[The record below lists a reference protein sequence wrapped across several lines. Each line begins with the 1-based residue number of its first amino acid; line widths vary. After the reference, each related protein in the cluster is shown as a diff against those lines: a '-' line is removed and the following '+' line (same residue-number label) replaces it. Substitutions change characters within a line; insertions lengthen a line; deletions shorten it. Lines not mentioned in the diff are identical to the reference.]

1 MRDVT
6 RRQAFGLAAGA
17 LAACAQAGCAAAPS
31 GDEGEG
37 TKGVRGVQGVEPLD
51 SSVTSGW
58 DSAYYTPAYGS
69 LEEAV
74 AASREV
80 ARTIEA
86 EGMVL
91 LANNGVLPLPE
102 GSAVSLLGRCAEDP
116 LFGGYGAGSVA
127 PDAVCTGF
135 YEGLMQ
141 AGLEVNPAVHEWLSA
156 HVQDRPRG
164 GIQTLDV
171 RATTTYYIGELPWS
185 SYPEDVRGS
194 VSGTVAVVVLGRASG
209 EGYDL
214 SLDLNA
220 SLADERFSSFVPN
233 EETVNYAEGQHSLQL
248 TTEELGLIAGAREA
262 ADHVVVLLN
271 TGTTLEVGPL
281 VEEGSPYQ
289 VDALLHV
296 GFPGAVGAEV
306 VGEVLCGRRN
316 PCGRTCDLWAR
327 EMRFAPSFNTM
338 GEHRYTDIHDFYLGN
353 TTTGDGARFVEYLEG
368 IYVGY
373 RYFETA
379 AAMGAIDY
387 DSSVTFPFGYGLSY
401 SSFKQSL
408 LDCRVDGENVVLTAS
423 VTNAGQLSG
432 KDVLEVYVGA
442 PWDGT
447 VEKSAVALV
456 AYAKTGELAPG
467 ESQTLELSWPVRQ
480 MASWSAQ
487 DGCWVLAAGTY
498 QVSLRTD
505 SHHVVETR
513 AIDLDEKRYKTD
525 DATGADVVARFPDL
539 DEYFDSLAAL
549 GADGAPALLT
559 RKDMAESFPA
569 PAQDKTA
576 ASVGV
581 TLSMYDAEAESD
593 GTATA
598 PQTGA
603 QNGVSLIDLRGRD
616 FDDPLWDM
624 LLDQLSPGDMVA
636 LVCTDAGE
644 KIDSV
649 GKPATDWDDS
659 PVAMGGMERG
669 GSHCVWPSEYLVAET
684 WDVDLLRSM
693 GEAVGEE
700 SLSSGIFGW
709 WSPAI
714 NMHRSPFSGRNYEY
728 YSEDPLLTGSLARAM
743 VDSGASRGMVNML
756 KHFCVYDQETSRREH
771 LCTWATEQAVREMY
785 ARPFEMVVKSSAR
798 HAVPVLDASTGE
810 QVQSKVEVPLSI
822 MSCYSFLGSA
832 WGGGREDLQ
841 TGLLRDEWG
850 FDGVVLSDYSVDD
863 YYMDH
868 DQGIAAGTDLMLAT
882 AATGTVADPRSAYT
896 LTNLRRSVHRYLYVV
911 ANSNAMNGIPPTVRV
926 TYSKG

>member
-6 RRQAFGLAAGA
+6 RRQALGFAASA
-17 LAACAQAGCAAAPS
+17 LAAFAQAGCAATQPQD
-31 GDEGEG
+31 GGEG
-37 TKGVRGVQGVEPLD
+37 AEKVRSVQSVEALD
-51 SSVTSGW
+51 ASVTAGW
-58 DSAYYTPAYGS
+58 NSAYYTPAYGS
-69 LEEAV
+69 LDEAV
-74 AASREV
+74 FASHEV

-86 EGMVL
+86 EGVVL
-91 LANNGVLPLPE
+91 LANNGVPPLPE
-102 GSAVSLLGRCAEDP
+102 GCAVSLLGRSAEDP

-127 PDAVCTGF
+127 SDAVCTGF
-135 YEGLMQ
+135 YDGLVE
-141 AGLEVNPAVHEWLSA
+141 AGLEVNPTVHEWLSA
-156 HVQDRPRG
+156 HAQDRPRG

-185 SYPEDVRGS
+185 SYPEDVRAS
-194 VSGTVAVVVLGRASG
+194 VSETVAVVVLGRASG

-220 SLADERFSSFVPN
+220 ALADERFSSFVPN
-233 EETVNYAEGQHSLQL
+233 EETANYAEGQHSLQL
-248 TTEELGLIAGAREA
+248 TAEELGLIAGAREA

-306 VGEVLCGRRN
+306 VGELLCGRRN

-327 EMRFAPSFNTM
+327 DMRLSSSFNTM
-338 GEHRYTDIHDFYLGN
+338 GEHRYTDIHDFYPGN
-353 TTTGDGARFVEYLEG
+353 ETTGDGARFVEYLEG

-379 AAMGAIDY
+379 AAMGTIDY
-387 DSSVTFPFGYGLSY
+387 DGAVTFPFGYGLSY
-401 SSFKQSL
+401 TSFSWSL
-408 LDCRVDGENVVLTAS
+408 LDCRLDGEDVMLSAR
-423 VTNAGQLSG
+423 VTNSGKLSG
-432 KDVLEVYVGA
+432 KDVVEAYVSA
-442 PWDGT
+442 PWDGS

-456 AYAKTGELAPG
+456 AFAKTGELAPG

-480 MASWSAQ
+480 MASWSAA
-487 DGCWVLAAGTY
+487 DGCWVLAAGSY

-505 SHHVVETR
+505 SHHVVEAR
-513 AIDLDEKRYKTD
+513 SLHLDEKRYQTD
-525 DATGADVVARFPDL
+525 DVTGADVVARFSDL
-539 DEYFDSLAAL
+539 DEYFDDQAAAA
-549 GADGAPALLT
+549 GGGAPVLLT
-559 RKDMAESFPA
+559 RNDMAGSFPV
-569 PAQDKTA
+569 PARDKTA

-581 TLSMYDAEAESD
+581 TLSMYDAEAEDD

-598 PQTGA
+598 PETGA
-603 QNGVSLIDLRGRD
+603 ENGVSLIDLRGRD

-636 LVCTDAGE
+636 LVCTNAGE

-669 GSHCVWPSEYLVAET
+669 GSHCVWSSEYLVAET

-743 VDSGASRGMVNML
+743 VDGGASRGMVNML
-756 KHFCVYDQETSRREH
+756 KHFCVYDQETGRREH
-771 LCTWATEQAVREMY
+771 LCTWATEQAVREIY
-785 ARPFEMVVKSSAR
+785 ARPFEMVVKSPMR
-798 HAVPVLDASTGE
+798 HAVPVLDVSTGE
-810 QVQSKVEVPLSI
+810 QTQAEVNVPLSI
-822 MSCYSFLGSA
+822 MSCYSFLGNT

-850 FDGVVLSDYSVDD
+850 FDGVVLSDFSVDD

-882 AATGTVADPRSAYT
+882 AATGTVANPRSAHT

-911 ANSNAMNGIPPTVRV
+911 VNSNAMNGISPTVRV
-926 TYSKG
+926 TYS

>member
-6 RRQAFGLAAGA
+6 RRQALGFAASA
-17 LAACAQAGCAAAPS
+17 LAAFAQAGCAATQPQE
-31 GDEGEG
+31 GGEG
-37 TKGVRGVQGVEPLD
+37 AEKVRSVQSVEALD
-51 SSVTSGW
+51 ASVTAGW
-58 DSAYYTPAYGS
+58 NSAYYTPAYGS
-69 LEEAV
+69 LDEAV
-74 AASREV
+74 LASHEV

-86 EGMVL
+86 EGVVL
-91 LANNGVLPLPE
+91 LANNGVLPLTE
-102 GSAVSLLGRCAEDP
+102 GCAVSLLGRSAEDP

-127 PDAVCTGF
+127 ADAVCTGF
-135 YEGLMQ
+135 YDGLVEG
-141 AGLEVNPAVHEWLSA
+141 GLEVNPTVHEWLSA
-156 HVQDRPRG
+156 HAQDRPRG

-185 SYPEDVRGS
+185 SYPEDVRAS
-194 VSGTVAVVVLGRASG
+194 VSETVAVVVLGRASG

-220 SLADERFSSFVPN
+220 ALADERFSSFVPN
-233 EETVNYAEGQHSLQL
+233 EETANYAEGQHSLQL
-248 TTEELGLIAGAREA
+248 TAEELSLIAGARET

-306 VGEVLCGRRN
+306 VGELLCGRRN

-327 EMRFAPSFNTM
+327 DMRLSPSFNTM
-338 GEHRYTDIHDFYLGN
+338 GEHRYTDIHDFYPGN
-353 TTTGDGARFVEYLEG
+353 ETTGDGARFVEYLEG

-387 DSSVTFPFGYGLSY
+387 DGAVTFPFGYGLSY
-401 SSFKQSL
+401 TSFSWSL
-408 LDCRVDGENVVLTAS
+408 LDCRLDGEDVMLSAR
-423 VTNAGQLSG
+423 VTNSGKLSG
-432 KDVLEVYVGA
+432 KDVVEAYVSA
-442 PWDGT
+442 PWDGS

-456 AYAKTGELAPG
+456 AFAKTSELAPG

-480 MASWSAQ
+480 MASWSAA
-487 DGCWVLAAGTY
+487 DGCWALAAGSY

-505 SHHVVETR
+505 SHHVVEARTL
-513 AIDLDEKRYKTD
+513 DLDEKRYQTD
-525 DATGADVVARFPDL
+525 DATGADVFARFSDL
-539 DEYFDSLAAL
+539 DEYFDDQAAAA
-549 GADGAPALLT
+549 GGGAPVLLT
-559 RKDMAESFPA
+559 RNDMAGSFPV
-569 PAQDKTA
+569 PARDKTA

-581 TLSMYDAEAESD
+581 TLSMYDAEAEDD
-593 GTATA
+593 GATTV
-598 PQTGA
+598 PEIGA
-603 QNGVSLIDLRGRD
+603 ENGVSLIDLRGRD

-636 LVCTDAGE
+636 LVCTNAGE

-743 VDSGASRGMVNML
+743 LDGGASRGMVNML
-756 KHFCVYDQETSRREH
+756 KHFCVYDQETGRREH
-771 LCTWATEQAVREMY
+771 LCTWATEQAVREIY
-785 ARPFEMVVKSSAR
+785 ARPFEMVVKSPMR
-798 HAVPVLDASTGE
+798 NAVPVLDVSTGE
-810 QVQSKVEVPLSI
+810 QTQAEVNVPLSI
-822 MSCYSFLGSA
+822 MSCYSFLGNT

-850 FDGVVLSDYSVDD
+850 FDGVVLSDFSVDD

-882 AATGTVADPRSAYT
+882 AATGTVADPRSAHT
-896 LTNLRRSVHRYLYVV
+896 LNNLRRSVHRYLYVV
-911 ANSNAMNGIPPTVRV
+911 VNSNAMNGISPTVRV
-926 TYSKG
+926 TYS

>member
-6 RRQAFGLAAGA
+6 RRQALGFAASA
-17 LAACAQAGCAAAPS
+17 LAAFAQAGCAATQPQE
-31 GDEGEG
+31 GGEG
-37 TKGVRGVQGVEPLD
+37 AEKVRSVQSVEALD
-51 SSVTSGW
+51 ASVTAGW
-58 DSAYYTPAYGS
+58 NSAYYTPAYGS
-69 LEEAV
+69 LDEAV
-74 AASREV
+74 LASHEV

-86 EGMVL
+86 EGVVL
-91 LANNGVLPLPE
+91 LANNGVLPLTE
-102 GSAVSLLGRCAEDP
+102 GCAVSLLGRSAEDP

-127 PDAVCTGF
+127 ADAVCTGF
-135 YEGLMQ
+135 YDGLVEG
-141 AGLEVNPAVHEWLSA
+141 GLEVNPTVHEWLSA
-156 HVQDRPRG
+156 HAQDRPRG

-185 SYPEDVRGS
+185 SYPEDVRAS
-194 VSGTVAVVVLGRASG
+194 VSETVAVVVLGRASG

-220 SLADERFSSFVPN
+220 ALADERFSSFVPN
-233 EETVNYAEGQHSLQL
+233 EETANYAEGQHSLQL
-248 TTEELGLIAGAREA
+248 TAEELSLIAGARET

-306 VGEVLCGRRN
+306 VGELLCGRRN

-327 EMRFAPSFNTM
+327 DMRLSPSFNTM
-338 GEHRYTDIHDFYLGN
+338 GEHLYTDIHDFYPGN
-353 TTTGDGARFVEYLEG
+353 ETTGDGARFVEYLEG

-387 DSSVTFPFGYGLSY
+387 DGAVTFPFGYGLSY
-401 SSFKQSL
+401 TSFSWSL
-408 LDCRVDGENVVLTAS
+408 LDCRLDGEDVVLSAR
-423 VTNAGQLSG
+423 VTNSGKLSG
-432 KDVLEVYVGA
+432 KDVVEAYVSA
-442 PWDGT
+442 PWDGS

-456 AYAKTGELAPG
+456 AFAKTSELAPG

-480 MASWSAQ
+480 MASWSAA
-487 DGCWVLAAGTY
+487 DGCWALAAGSY

-505 SHHVVETR
+505 SHHVVEARTL
-513 AIDLDEKRYKTD
+513 DLDEKRYQTD
-525 DATGADVVARFPDL
+525 DATGADVFARFSDL
-539 DEYFDSLAAL
+539 DEYFDDQAPAA
-549 GADGAPALLT
+549 GGGAPVLLT
-559 RKDMAESFPA
+559 RNDMAGSFPV
-569 PAQDKTA
+569 PARDKTA

-581 TLSMYDAEAESD
+581 TLSMYDAEAEDD
-593 GTATA
+593 GATTV
-598 PQTGA
+598 PEIGA
-603 QNGVSLIDLRGRD
+603 ENGVSLIDLRGRD

-636 LVCTDAGE
+636 LVCTNAGE

-743 VDSGASRGMVNML
+743 LDGGASRGMVNIL
-756 KHFCVYDQETSRREH
+756 KHFCVYDQETGRREH
-771 LCTWATEQAVREMY
+771 LCTWATEQAVREIY
-785 ARPFEMVVKSSAR
+785 ARPFEMVVKSPMR
-798 HAVPVLDASTGE
+798 NAVPVLDVSTGE
-810 QVQSKVEVPLSI
+810 QTQAEVNVPLSI
-822 MSCYSFLGSA
+822 MSCYSFLGNT

-850 FDGVVLSDYSVDD
+850 FDGVVLSDFSVDD

-882 AATGTVADPRSAYT
+882 AATGTVADPRSAHT
-896 LTNLRRSVHRYLYVV
+896 LNNLRRSVHRYLYVV
-911 ANSNAMNGIPPTVRV
+911 VNSNAMNGISPTVRV
-926 TYSKG
+926 TYS

>member
-6 RRQAFGLAAGA
+6 RRQALGFAASA
-17 LAACAQAGCAAAPS
+17 LAAFAQAGCAATQPQE
-31 GDEGEG
+31 GGEG
-37 TKGVRGVQGVEPLD
+37 AEKVRSVQSVEALD
-51 SSVTSGW
+51 ASVTAGW
-58 DSAYYTPAYGS
+58 NSAYYTPAYGS
-69 LEEAV
+69 LDEAV
-74 AASREV
+74 LASHEV

-86 EGMVL
+86 EGVVL
-91 LANNGVLPLPE
+91 LANNGVLPLTE
-102 GSAVSLLGRCAEDP
+102 GCAVSLLGRSAEDP

-127 PDAVCTGF
+127 ADAVCTGF
-135 YEGLMQ
+135 YDGLVEG
-141 AGLEVNPAVHEWLSA
+141 GLEVNPTVHEWLSA
-156 HVQDRPRG
+156 HAQDRPRG

-185 SYPEDVRGS
+185 SYPEDVRAS
-194 VSGTVAVVVLGRASG
+194 VSETVAVVVLGRASG

-220 SLADERFSSFVPN
+220 ALADERFSSFVPN
-233 EETVNYAEGQHSLQL
+233 EETANYAEGQHSLQL
-248 TTEELGLIAGAREA
+248 TAEELSLIAGARET

-306 VGEVLCGRRN
+306 VGELLCGRRN

-327 EMRFAPSFNTM
+327 DMRLSPSFNTM
-338 GEHRYTDIHDFYLGN
+338 GEHRYTDIHDFYPGN
-353 TTTGDGARFVEYLEG
+353 ETTGDGARFVEYLEG

-387 DSSVTFPFGYGLSY
+387 DGAVTFPFGYGLSY
-401 SSFKQSL
+401 TSFSWSL
-408 LDCRVDGENVVLTAS
+408 LDCRLDGEDVMLSAR
-423 VTNAGQLSG
+423 VTNSGKLSG
-432 KDVLEVYVGA
+432 KDVVEAYVSA
-442 PWDGT
+442 PWDGS

-456 AYAKTGELAPG
+456 AFAKTSELAPG

-480 MASWSAQ
+480 MASWSAA
-487 DGCWVLAAGTY
+487 DGCWALAAGSY

-505 SHHVVETR
+505 SHHVVEARTL
-513 AIDLDEKRYKTD
+513 DLDEKRYQTD
-525 DATGADVVARFPDL
+525 DATGADVFARFSDL
-539 DEYFDSLAAL
+539 DEYFDDQAAAA
-549 GADGAPALLT
+549 GGGAPVLLT
-559 RKDMAESFPA
+559 RNDMAGSFPV
-569 PAQDKTA
+569 PARDKTA

-581 TLSMYDAEAESD
+581 TLSMYDAEAEDD
-593 GTATA
+593 GATTV
-598 PQTGA
+598 PEIGA
-603 QNGVSLIDLRGRD
+603 ENGVSLIDLRGRD

-636 LVCTDAGE
+636 LVCTNAGE

-743 VDSGASRGMVNML
+743 LDGGASRGMVNIL
-756 KHFCVYDQETSRREH
+756 KHFCVYDQETGRREH
-771 LCTWATEQAVREMY
+771 LCTWATEQAVREIY
-785 ARPFEMVVKSSAR
+785 ARPFEMVVKSPMR
-798 HAVPVLDASTGE
+798 NAVPVLDVSTGE
-810 QVQSKVEVPLSI
+810 QTQAEVNVPLSI
-822 MSCYSFLGSA
+822 MSCYSFLGNT

-850 FDGVVLSDYSVDD
+850 FDGVVLSDFSVDD

-882 AATGTVADPRSAYT
+882 AATGTVADPRSAHT
-896 LTNLRRSVHRYLYVV
+896 LNNLRRSVHRYLYVV
-911 ANSNAMNGIPPTVRV
+911 VNSNAMNGISPTVRV
-926 TYSKG
+926 TYS

>member
-6 RRQAFGLAAGA
+6 RRQALGFAASA
-17 LAACAQAGCAAAPS
+17 LAAFAQAGCAATQPQE
-31 GDEGEG
+31 GGEG
-37 TKGVRGVQGVEPLD
+37 AEKVRSVQSVEALD
-51 SSVTSGW
+51 ASVTAGW
-58 DSAYYTPAYGS
+58 NSAYYTPAYGS
-69 LEEAV
+69 LDEAV
-74 AASREV
+74 LASHEV

-86 EGMVL
+86 EGVVL
-91 LANNGVLPLPE
+91 LANNGVLPLTK
-102 GSAVSLLGRCAEDP
+102 GCAVSLLGRSAEDP

-127 PDAVCTGF
+127 ADAVCTGF
-135 YEGLMQ
+135 YDGLVEG
-141 AGLEVNPAVHEWLSA
+141 GLEVNPTVHEWLSA
-156 HVQDRPRG
+156 HAQDRPRG

-185 SYPEDVRGS
+185 SYPEDVRAS
-194 VSGTVAVVVLGRASG
+194 VSETVAVVVLGRASG

-220 SLADERFSSFVPN
+220 ALADERFSSFVPN
-233 EETVNYAEGQHSLQL
+233 EETANYAEGQHSLQL
-248 TTEELGLIAGAREA
+248 TAEELSLIAGARET

-306 VGEVLCGRRN
+306 VGELLCGRRN

-327 EMRFAPSFNTM
+327 DMRLSPSFNTM
-338 GEHRYTDIHDFYLGN
+338 GEHRYTDIHDFYPGN
-353 TTTGDGARFVEYLEG
+353 ETTGDGARFVEYLEG

-387 DSSVTFPFGYGLSY
+387 DGAVTFPFGYGLSY
-401 SSFKQSL
+401 TSFSWSL
-408 LDCRVDGENVVLTAS
+408 LDCRLDGEDVMLSAR
-423 VTNAGQLSG
+423 VTNSGKLSG
-432 KDVLEVYVGA
+432 KDVVEAYVSA
-442 PWDGT
+442 PWDGS

-456 AYAKTGELAPG
+456 AFAKTSELAPG

-480 MASWSAQ
+480 MASWSAA
-487 DGCWVLAAGTY
+487 DGCWALAAGSY

-505 SHHVVETR
+505 SHHVVEARTL
-513 AIDLDEKRYKTD
+513 DLDEKRYQTD
-525 DATGADVVARFPDL
+525 DATGADVFARFSDL
-539 DEYFDSLAAL
+539 DEYFDDQAAAA
-549 GADGAPALLT
+549 GGGAPVLLT
-559 RKDMAESFPA
+559 RNDMAGSFPV
-569 PAQDKTA
+569 PARDKTA

-581 TLSMYDAEAESD
+581 TLSMYDAEAEDD
-593 GTATA
+593 GATTV
-598 PQTGA
+598 PEIGA
-603 QNGVSLIDLRGRD
+603 ENGVSLIDLRGRD

-636 LVCTDAGE
+636 LVCTNAGE

-743 VDSGASRGMVNML
+743 LDGGASRGMVNIL
-756 KHFCVYDQETSRREH
+756 KHFCVYDQETGRREH
-771 LCTWATEQAVREMY
+771 LCTWATEQAVREIY
-785 ARPFEMVVKSSAR
+785 ARPFEMVVKSPMR
-798 HAVPVLDASTGE
+798 NAVPVLDVSTGE
-810 QVQSKVEVPLSI
+810 QTQAEVNVPLSI
-822 MSCYSFLGSA
+822 MSCYSFLGNT

-850 FDGVVLSDYSVDD
+850 FDGVVLSDFSVDD

-882 AATGTVADPRSAYT
+882 AATGTVADPRSAHT
-896 LTNLRRSVHRYLYVV
+896 LNNLRRSVHRYLYVV
-911 ANSNAMNGIPPTVRV
+911 VNSNAMNGISPTVRV
-926 TYSKG
+926 TYS

>member
-6 RRQAFGLAAGA
+6 RRQALGFAASA
-17 LAACAQAGCAAAPS
+17 LAAFAQAGCAATQPQE
-31 GDEGEG
+31 GGEG
-37 TKGVRGVQGVEPLD
+37 AEKVRSVQSVEALD
-51 SSVTSGW
+51 ASVTAGW
-58 DSAYYTPAYGS
+58 NSAYYTPAYGS
-69 LEEAV
+69 LDEAV
-74 AASREV
+74 FASHEV

-86 EGMVL
+86 EGVVL
-91 LANNGVLPLPE
+91 LANNGVLPLTE
-102 GSAVSLLGRCAEDP
+102 GCAVSLLGRSAEDP

-127 PDAVCTGF
+127 ADAVCTGF
-135 YEGLMQ
+135 YDGLVEG
-141 AGLEVNPAVHEWLSA
+141 GLEVNPTVHEWLSA
-156 HVQDRPRG
+156 HAQDRPRG

-185 SYPEDVRGS
+185 SYPEDVRAS
-194 VSGTVAVVVLGRASG
+194 VSETVAVVVLGRASG

-220 SLADERFSSFVPN
+220 ALADERFSSFVPN
-233 EETVNYAEGQHSLQL
+233 EETANYAEGQHSLQL
-248 TTEELGLIAGAREA
+248 TAEELGLIAGARET

-306 VGEVLCGRRN
+306 VGELLCGRRN

-327 EMRFAPSFNTM
+327 DMRLSPSFNTM
-338 GEHRYTDIHDFYLGN
+338 GEHRYTDIHDFYPGN
-353 TTTGDGARFVEYLEG
+353 ETTGDGARFVEYLEG
-368 IYVGY
+368 VYVGY

-379 AAMGAIDY
+379 AAMGATDY
-387 DSSVTFPFGYGLSY
+387 DGAVTFPFGYGLSY
-401 SSFKQSL
+401 TSFSWSL
-408 LDCRVDGENVVLTAS
+408 LDCRLDGEDVVLSAR
-423 VTNAGQLSG
+423 VTNSGKLSG
-432 KDVLEVYVGA
+432 KDVVEAYVSA
-442 PWDGT
+442 PWDGS

-456 AYAKTGELAPG
+456 AFAKTNELAPG

-480 MASWSAQ
+480 MASWSAA
-487 DGCWVLAAGTY
+487 DGCWALAAGSY

-505 SHHVVETR
+505 SHHVVEARTL
-513 AIDLDEKRYKTD
+513 DLDEKRYQTD
-525 DATGADVVARFPDL
+525 DATGADVFARFSDL
-539 DEYFDSLAAL
+539 DEYFDDQAPAA
-549 GADGAPALLT
+549 GGGAPVLLT
-559 RKDMAESFPA
+559 RNDMAGSFPV
-569 PAQDKTA
+569 PARDKTA

-581 TLSMYDAEAESD
+581 TLSMYDAEAEDD
-593 GTATA
+593 GATTV
-598 PQTGA
+598 PEIGA
-603 QNGVSLIDLRGRD
+603 ENGVSLIDLRGRD

-636 LVCTDAGE
+636 LVCTNAGE

-743 VDSGASRGMVNML
+743 LDGGASRGMVNIL
-756 KHFCVYDQETSRREH
+756 KHFCVYDQETGRREH
-771 LCTWATEQAVREMY
+771 LCTWATEQAVREIY
-785 ARPFEMVVKSSAR
+785 ARPFEMVVKSPMR
-798 HAVPVLDASTGE
+798 NAVPVLDVSTGE
-810 QVQSKVEVPLSI
+810 QTQAEVNVPLSI
-822 MSCYSFLGSA
+822 MSCYSFLGNT

-850 FDGVVLSDYSVDD
+850 FDGVVLSDFSVDD

-882 AATGTVADPRSAYT
+882 AATGTVADPRSAHT
-896 LTNLRRSVHRYLYVV
+896 LNNLRRSVHRYLYVV
-911 ANSNAMNGIPPTVRV
+911 VNSNAMNGISPTVRV
-926 TYSKG
+926 TYS

>member
-6 RRQAFGLAAGA
+6 RRQALGFAASA
-17 LAACAQAGCAAAPS
+17 LAAFAQAGCAATQPQE
-31 GDEGEG
+31 GGEG
-37 TKGVRGVQGVEPLD
+37 AEKVRSVQSVEALD
-51 SSVTSGW
+51 ASVTAGW
-58 DSAYYTPAYGS
+58 NSAYYTPAYGS
-69 LEEAV
+69 LDEAV
-74 AASREV
+74 FASHEV

-86 EGMVL
+86 EGVVL
-91 LANNGVLPLPE
+91 LANNGVLPLTE
-102 GSAVSLLGRCAEDP
+102 GCAVSLLGRSAEDP

-127 PDAVCTGF
+127 ADAVCTGF
-135 YEGLMQ
+135 YDGLVEG
-141 AGLEVNPAVHEWLSA
+141 GLEVNPTVHEWLSA
-156 HVQDRPRG
+156 HAQDRPRG

-185 SYPEDVRGS
+185 SYPEDVRAS
-194 VSGTVAVVVLGRASG
+194 VSETVAVVVLGRASG

-220 SLADERFSSFVPN
+220 ALADERFSSFVPN
-233 EETVNYAEGQHSLQL
+233 EETANYAEGQHSLQL
-248 TTEELGLIAGAREA
+248 TAEELSLIAGARET

-306 VGEVLCGRRN
+306 VGELLCGRRN

-327 EMRFAPSFNTM
+327 DMRLSPSFNTM
-338 GEHRYTDIHDFYLGN
+338 GEHLYTDIHDFYPGN
-353 TTTGDGARFVEYLEG
+353 ETTGDGARFVEYLEG

-387 DSSVTFPFGYGLSY
+387 DGAVTFPFGYGLSY
-401 SSFKQSL
+401 TSFSWSL
-408 LDCRVDGENVVLTAS
+408 LDCRLDGEDVMLSAR
-423 VTNAGQLSG
+423 VTNSGKLSG
-432 KDVLEVYVGA
+432 KDVVEAYVSA
-442 PWDGT
+442 PWDGS

-456 AYAKTGELAPG
+456 AFAKTSELAPG

-480 MASWSAQ
+480 MASWSAA
-487 DGCWVLAAGTY
+487 DGCWALAAGSY

-505 SHHVVETR
+505 SHHVVEARTL
-513 AIDLDEKRYKTD
+513 DLDEKRYQTD
-525 DATGADVVARFPDL
+525 DATGADVFARFSDL
-539 DEYFDSLAAL
+539 DEYFDDQAAAA
-549 GADGAPALLT
+549 GGGAPVLLT
-559 RKDMAESFPA
+559 RNDMAGSFPV
-569 PAQDKTA
+569 PARDKTA

-581 TLSMYDAEAESD
+581 TLSMYDAEAEDD
-593 GTATA
+593 GATTV
-598 PQTGA
+598 PEIGA
-603 QNGVSLIDLRGRD
+603 ENGVSLIDLRGRD

-636 LVCTDAGE
+636 LVCTNAGE

-743 VDSGASRGMVNML
+743 LDGGASRGMVNML
-756 KHFCVYDQETSRREH
+756 KHFCVYDQETGRREH
-771 LCTWATEQAVREMY
+771 LCTWATEQAVREIY
-785 ARPFEMVVKSSAR
+785 ARPFEMVVKSPMR
-798 HAVPVLDASTGE
+798 NAVPVLDVSTGE
-810 QVQSKVEVPLSI
+810 QTQAEVNVPLSI
-822 MSCYSFLGSA
+822 MSCYSFLGNT

-850 FDGVVLSDYSVDD
+850 FDGVVLSDFSVDD

-882 AATGTVADPRSAYT
+882 AATGTVADPRSAHT
-896 LTNLRRSVHRYLYVV
+896 LNNLRRSVHRYLYVV
-911 ANSNAMNGIPPTVRV
+911 VNSNAMNGISPTVRV
-926 TYSKG
+926 TYS

>member
-1 MRDVT
+1 
-6 RRQAFGLAAGA
+6 
-17 LAACAQAGCAAAPS
+17 
-31 GDEGEG
+31 
-37 TKGVRGVQGVEPLD
+37 
-51 SSVTSGW
+51 
-58 DSAYYTPAYGS
+58 
-69 LEEAV
+69 
-74 AASREV
+74 
-80 ARTIEA
+80 
-86 EGMVL
+86 MVL
-91 LANNGVLPLPE
+91 LANNGVLPLTE
-102 GSAVSLLGRCAEDP
+102 GCAVSLLGRSAEDP
-116 LFGGYGAGSVA
+116 LLGGYGAGSVA
-127 PDAVCTGF
+127 ADAVCTGF
-135 YEGLMQ
+135 YDGLVEG
-141 AGLEVNPAVHEWLSA
+141 GLEVNPTVHEWLSA
-156 HVQDRPRG
+156 HAQDRPRG

-185 SYPEDVRGS
+185 SYPEDVRAS
-194 VSGTVAVVVLGRASG
+194 VSETVAVVVLGRASG

-220 SLADERFSSFVPN
+220 ALADERFSSFVPN
-233 EETVNYAEGQHSLQL
+233 EETANYAEGQHSLQL
-248 TTEELGLIAGAREA
+248 TAEELGLIAGARET

-306 VGEVLCGRRN
+306 VGELLCGRRN

-327 EMRFAPSFNTM
+327 DMRLSPSFNTM
-338 GEHRYTDIHDFYLGN
+338 GEHRYTDIHDFYPGN
-353 TTTGDGARFVEYLEG
+353 ETTGDGARFVEYLEG
-368 IYVGY
+368 VYVGY

-379 AAMGAIDY
+379 AAMGATDY
-387 DSSVTFPFGYGLSY
+387 DGAVTFPFGYGLSY
-401 SSFKQSL
+401 TSFSWSL
-408 LDCRVDGENVVLTAS
+408 LDCRLDGEDVVLSAR
-423 VTNAGQLSG
+423 VTNSGKLSG
-432 KDVLEVYVGA
+432 KDVVEAYVSA
-442 PWDGT
+442 PWDGS

-456 AYAKTGELAPG
+456 AFAKTNELAPG

-480 MASWSAQ
+480 MASWSAA
-487 DGCWVLAAGTY
+487 DGCWALAAGSY

-505 SHHVVETR
+505 SHHVVEARTL
-513 AIDLDEKRYKTD
+513 DLDEKRYQTD
-525 DATGADVVARFPDL
+525 DATGADVFARFSDL
-539 DEYFDSLAAL
+539 DEYFDDQAPAA
-549 GADGAPALLT
+549 GGGAPVLLT
-559 RKDMAESFPA
+559 RNDMAGSFPV
-569 PAQDKTA
+569 PARDKTA

-581 TLSMYDAEAESD
+581 TLSMYDAEAEDD
-593 GTATA
+593 GATTV
-598 PQTGA
+598 PEIGA
-603 QNGVSLIDLRGRD
+603 ENGVSLIDLRGRD

-636 LVCTDAGE
+636 LVCTNAGE

-743 VDSGASRGMVNML
+743 LDGGASRGMVNIL
-756 KHFCVYDQETSRREH
+756 KHFCVYDQETGRREH
-771 LCTWATEQAVREMY
+771 LCTWATEQAVREIY
-785 ARPFEMVVKSSAR
+785 ARPFEMVVKSPMR
-798 HAVPVLDASTGE
+798 NAVPVLDVSTGE
-810 QVQSKVEVPLSI
+810 QTQAEVNVPLSI
-822 MSCYSFLGSA
+822 MSCYSFLGNT

-850 FDGVVLSDYSVDD
+850 FDGVVLSDFSVDD

-882 AATGTVADPRSAYT
+882 AATGTVADPRSAHT
-896 LTNLRRSVHRYLYVV
+896 LNNLRRSVHRYLYVV
-911 ANSNAMNGIPPTVRV
+911 VNSNAMNGISPTVRV
-926 TYSKG
+926 TYS

>member
-6 RRQAFGLAAGA
+6 RRQALGFAASA
-17 LAACAQAGCAAAPS
+17 LAAFAQAGCAATQPQE
-31 GDEGEG
+31 GGEG
-37 TKGVRGVQGVEPLD
+37 AEKVRSVQSVEALD
-51 SSVTSGW
+51 ASVTAGW
-58 DSAYYTPAYGS
+58 NSAYYTPAYGS
-69 LEEAV
+69 LDEAV
-74 AASREV
+74 LASHEV

-86 EGMVL
+86 EGVVL
-91 LANNGVLPLPE
+91 LANNGVLPLTE
-102 GSAVSLLGRCAEDP
+102 GCAVSLLGRSAEDP

-127 PDAVCTGF
+127 ADAVCTGF
-135 YEGLMQ
+135 YDGLVEG
-141 AGLEVNPAVHEWLSA
+141 GLEVNPTVHEWLSA
-156 HVQDRPRG
+156 HAQDRPRG

-185 SYPEDVRGS
+185 SYPEDVRAS
-194 VSGTVAVVVLGRASG
+194 VSETVAVVVLGRASG

-220 SLADERFSSFVPN
+220 ALADERFSSFVPN
-233 EETVNYAEGQHSLQL
+233 EETANYAEGQHSLQL
-248 TTEELGLIAGAREA
+248 TAEELSLIAGARET

-306 VGEVLCGRRN
+306 VGELLCGRRN

-327 EMRFAPSFNTM
+327 DMRLSPSFNTM
-338 GEHRYTDIHDFYLGN
+338 GEHLYTDIHDFYPGN
-353 TTTGDGARFVEYLEG
+353 ETTGDGARFVEYLEG

-387 DSSVTFPFGYGLSY
+387 DGAVTFPFGYGLSY
-401 SSFKQSL
+401 TSFSWSL
-408 LDCRVDGENVVLTAS
+408 LDCRLDGEDVMLSAR
-423 VTNAGQLSG
+423 VTNSGKLSG
-432 KDVLEVYVGA
+432 KDVVEAYVSA
-442 PWDGT
+442 PWDGS

-456 AYAKTGELAPG
+456 AFAKTSELAPG

-480 MASWSAQ
+480 MASWSAA
-487 DGCWVLAAGTY
+487 DGCWALAAGSY

-505 SHHVVETR
+505 SHHVVEARTL
-513 AIDLDEKRYKTD
+513 DLDEKRYQTD
-525 DATGADVVARFPDL
+525 DATGADVFARFSDL
-539 DEYFDSLAAL
+539 DEYFDDQAPAA
-549 GADGAPALLT
+549 GGGAPVLLT
-559 RKDMAESFPA
+559 RNDMAGSFPV
-569 PAQDKTA
+569 PARDKTA

-581 TLSMYDAEAESD
+581 TLSMYDAEAEDD
-593 GTATA
+593 GATTV
-598 PQTGA
+598 PEIGA
-603 QNGVSLIDLRGRD
+603 ENGVSLIDLRGRD

-636 LVCTDAGE
+636 LVCTNAGE

-743 VDSGASRGMVNML
+743 LDGGASRGMVNIL
-756 KHFCVYDQETSRREH
+756 KHFCVYDQETGRREH
-771 LCTWATEQAVREMY
+771 LCTWATEQAVREIY
-785 ARPFEMVVKSSAR
+785 ARPFEMVVKSPMR
-798 HAVPVLDASTGE
+798 NAVPVLDVSTGE
-810 QVQSKVEVPLSI
+810 QTQAEVNVPLSI
-822 MSCYSFLGSA
+822 MSCYSFLGNT

-850 FDGVVLSDYSVDD
+850 FDGVVLSDFSVDD

-882 AATGTVADPRSAYT
+882 AATGTVADPRSAHT
-896 LTNLRRSVHRYLYVV
+896 LNNLRRSVHRYLYVV
-911 ANSNAMNGIPPTVRV
+911 VNSNAMNGISPTVRV
-926 TYSKG
+926 TYS

>member
-6 RRQAFGLAAGA
+6 RRQALGFAASA
-17 LAACAQAGCAAAPS
+17 LAAFAQAGCAATQPQE
-31 GDEGEG
+31 GGEG
-37 TKGVRGVQGVEPLD
+37 AEKVRSVQSVEALD
-51 SSVTSGW
+51 ASVTAGW
-58 DSAYYTPAYGS
+58 NSAYYTPAYGS
-69 LEEAV
+69 LDEAV
-74 AASREV
+74 LASHEV

-86 EGMVL
+86 EGVVL
-91 LANNGVLPLPE
+91 LANNGVLPLTE
-102 GSAVSLLGRCAEDP
+102 GCAVSLLGRSAEDP

-127 PDAVCTGF
+127 ADAVCTGF
-135 YEGLMQ
+135 YDGLVEG
-141 AGLEVNPAVHEWLSA
+141 GLEVNPTVHEWLSA
-156 HVQDRPRG
+156 HAQDRPRG

-185 SYPEDVRGS
+185 SYPEDVRAS
-194 VSGTVAVVVLGRASG
+194 VSETVAVVVLGRASG

-220 SLADERFSSFVPN
+220 ALADERFSSFVPN
-233 EETVNYAEGQHSLQL
+233 EETANYAEGQHSLQL
-248 TTEELGLIAGAREA
+248 TAEELSLIAGARET

-306 VGEVLCGRRN
+306 VGELLCGRRN

-327 EMRFAPSFNTM
+327 DMRLSPSFNTM
-338 GEHRYTDIHDFYLGN
+338 GEHLYTDIHDFYPGN
-353 TTTGDGARFVEYLEG
+353 ETTGEGARFVEYLEG

-387 DSSVTFPFGYGLSY
+387 DGAVTFPFGYGLSY
-401 SSFKQSL
+401 TSFSWSL
-408 LDCRVDGENVVLTAS
+408 LDCRLDGEDVMLSAR
-423 VTNAGQLSG
+423 VTNSGKLSG
-432 KDVLEVYVGA
+432 KDVVEAYVSA
-442 PWDGT
+442 PWDGS

-456 AYAKTGELAPG
+456 AFAKTSELAPG

-480 MASWSAQ
+480 MASWSAA
-487 DGCWVLAAGTY
+487 DGCWALAAGSY

-505 SHHVVETR
+505 SHHVVEARTL
-513 AIDLDEKRYKTD
+513 DLDEKRYQTD
-525 DATGADVVARFPDL
+525 DATGADVFARFSDL
-539 DEYFDSLAAL
+539 DEYFDDQAAAA
-549 GADGAPALLT
+549 GGGAPVLLT
-559 RKDMAESFPA
+559 RNDMAGSFPV
-569 PAQDKTA
+569 PARDKTA

-581 TLSMYDAEAESD
+581 TLSMYDAEAEDD
-593 GTATA
+593 GATTV
-598 PQTGA
+598 PEIGA
-603 QNGVSLIDLRGRD
+603 ENGVSLIDLRGRD

-636 LVCTDAGE
+636 LVCTNAGE

-743 VDSGASRGMVNML
+743 LDGGASRGMVNML
-756 KHFCVYDQETSRREH
+756 KHFCVYDQETGRREH
-771 LCTWATEQAVREMY
+771 LCTWATEQAVREIY
-785 ARPFEMVVKSSAR
+785 ARPFEMVVKSPMR
-798 HAVPVLDASTGE
+798 NAVPVLDVSTGE
-810 QVQSKVEVPLSI
+810 QTQAEVNVPLSI
-822 MSCYSFLGSA
+822 MSCYSFLGNT

-850 FDGVVLSDYSVDD
+850 FDGVVLSDFSVDD

-882 AATGTVADPRSAYT
+882 AATGTVADPRSAHT
-896 LTNLRRSVHRYLYVV
+896 LNNLRRSVHRYLYVV
-911 ANSNAMNGIPPTVRV
+911 VNSNAMNGISPTVRV
-926 TYSKG
+926 TYS

>member
-6 RRQAFGLAAGA
+6 RRQALGFAASA
-17 LAACAQAGCAAAPS
+17 LAAFAQAGCAATQPQE
-31 GDEGEG
+31 GGEG
-37 TKGVRGVQGVEPLD
+37 AEKVRSVQSVEALD
-51 SSVTSGW
+51 ASVTAGW
-58 DSAYYTPAYGS
+58 NSAYYTPAYGS
-69 LEEAV
+69 LDEAV
-74 AASREV
+74 LASHEV

-86 EGMVL
+86 EGVVL
-91 LANNGVLPLPE
+91 LANNGVLPLTK
-102 GSAVSLLGRCAEDP
+102 GCAVSLLGRSAEDP

-127 PDAVCTGF
+127 ADAVCTGF
-135 YEGLMQ
+135 YDGLVEG
-141 AGLEVNPAVHEWLSA
+141 GLEVNPTVHEWLSA
-156 HVQDRPRG
+156 HAQDRPRG

-185 SYPEDVRGS
+185 SYPEDVRAS
-194 VSGTVAVVVLGRASG
+194 VSETVAVVVLGRASG

-220 SLADERFSSFVPN
+220 ALADERFSSFVPN
-233 EETVNYAEGQHSLQL
+233 EETANYAEGQHSLQL
-248 TTEELGLIAGAREA
+248 TAEELSLIAGARET

-306 VGEVLCGRRN
+306 VGELLCGRRN

-327 EMRFAPSFNTM
+327 DMRLSPSFNTM
-338 GEHRYTDIHDFYLGN
+338 GEHRYTDIHDFYPGN
-353 TTTGDGARFVEYLEG
+353 ETTGDGARFVEYLEG

-387 DSSVTFPFGYGLSY
+387 DGAVTFPFGYGLSY
-401 SSFKQSL
+401 TSFSWSL
-408 LDCRVDGENVVLTAS
+408 LDCRLDGEDVMLSAR
-423 VTNAGQLSG
+423 VTNSGKLSG
-432 KDVLEVYVGA
+432 KDVVEAYVSA
-442 PWDGT
+442 PWDGS

-456 AYAKTGELAPG
+456 AFAKTSELAPG

-480 MASWSAQ
+480 MASWSAA
-487 DGCWVLAAGTY
+487 DGCWALAAGSY

-505 SHHVVETR
+505 SHHVVEARTL
-513 AIDLDEKRYKTD
+513 DLDEKRYQTD
-525 DATGADVVARFPDL
+525 DATGADVFARFSDL
-539 DEYFDSLAAL
+539 DEYFDDQAPAA
-549 GADGAPALLT
+549 GGGAPVLLT
-559 RKDMAESFPA
+559 RNDMAGSFPV
-569 PAQDKTA
+569 PARDKTA

-581 TLSMYDAEAESD
+581 TLSMYDAEAEDD
-593 GTATA
+593 GATTV
-598 PQTGA
+598 PEIGA
-603 QNGVSLIDLRGRD
+603 ENGVSLIDLRGRD

-636 LVCTDAGE
+636 LVCTNAGE

-743 VDSGASRGMVNML
+743 LDGGASRGMVNIL
-756 KHFCVYDQETSRREH
+756 KHFCVYDQETGRREH
-771 LCTWATEQAVREMY
+771 LCTWATEQAVREIY
-785 ARPFEMVVKSSAR
+785 ARPFEMVVKSPMR
-798 HAVPVLDASTGE
+798 NAVPVLDVSTGE
-810 QVQSKVEVPLSI
+810 QTQAEVNVPLSI
-822 MSCYSFLGSA
+822 MSCYSFLGNT

-850 FDGVVLSDYSVDD
+850 FDGVVLSDFSVDD

-882 AATGTVADPRSAYT
+882 AATGTVADPRSAHT
-896 LTNLRRSVHRYLYVV
+896 LNNLRRSVHRYLYVV
-911 ANSNAMNGIPPTVRV
+911 VNSNAMNGISPTVRV
-926 TYSKG
+926 TYS

>member
-6 RRQAFGLAAGA
+6 RRQALGFAASA
-17 LAACAQAGCAAAPS
+17 LAAFAQAGCAATQPQE
-31 GDEGEG
+31 GGEG
-37 TKGVRGVQGVEPLD
+37 AEKVRSVQSVEALD
-51 SSVTSGW
+51 ASVTAGW
-58 DSAYYTPAYGS
+58 NSAYYTPAYGS
-69 LEEAV
+69 LDEAV
-74 AASREV
+74 LASHEV

-86 EGMVL
+86 EGVVL
-91 LANNGVLPLPE
+91 LANNGVLPLTE
-102 GSAVSLLGRCAEDP
+102 GCAVSLLGRSAEDP

-127 PDAVCTGF
+127 ADAVCTGF
-135 YEGLMQ
+135 YDGLVEG
-141 AGLEVNPAVHEWLSA
+141 GLEVNPTVHEWLSA
-156 HVQDRPRG
+156 HAQDRPRG

-185 SYPEDVRGS
+185 SYPEDVRAS
-194 VSGTVAVVVLGRASG
+194 VSETVAVVVLGRASG

-220 SLADERFSSFVPN
+220 ALADERFSSFVPN
-233 EETVNYAEGQHSLQL
+233 EETANYAEGQHSLQL
-248 TTEELGLIAGAREA
+248 TAEELSLIAGARET

-306 VGEVLCGRRN
+306 VGELLCGRRN

-327 EMRFAPSFNTM
+327 DMRLSPSFNTM
-338 GEHRYTDIHDFYLGN
+338 GEHLYTDIHDFYPGN
-353 TTTGDGARFVEYLEG
+353 ETTGDGARFVEYLEG

-387 DSSVTFPFGYGLSY
+387 DGAVTFPFGYGLSY
-401 SSFKQSL
+401 TSFSWSL
-408 LDCRVDGENVVLTAS
+408 LDCRLDGEDVMLSAR
-423 VTNAGQLSG
+423 VTNSGKLSG
-432 KDVLEVYVGA
+432 KDVVEAYVSA
-442 PWDGT
+442 PWDGS

-456 AYAKTGELAPG
+456 AFAKTSELAPG

-480 MASWSAQ
+480 MASWSAA
-487 DGCWVLAAGTY
+487 DGCWALAAGSY

-505 SHHVVETR
+505 SHHVVEARTL
-513 AIDLDEKRYKTD
+513 DLDEKRYQTD
-525 DATGADVVARFPDL
+525 DATGADVFARFSDL
-539 DEYFDSLAAL
+539 DEYFDDQAAA
-549 GADGAPALLT
+549 ADGGAPVLLT
-559 RKDMAESFPA
+559 RNDMAGSFPV
-569 PAQDKTA
+569 PARDKTA

-581 TLSMYDAEAESD
+581 TLSMYDAEAEDD
-593 GTATA
+593 GATTV
-598 PQTGA
+598 PEIGA
-603 QNGVSLIDLRGRD
+603 ENGVSLIDLRGRD

-636 LVCTDAGE
+636 LVCTNAGE

-743 VDSGASRGMVNML
+743 LDGGASRGMVNIL
-756 KHFCVYDQETSRREH
+756 KHFCVYDQETGRREH
-771 LCTWATEQAVREMY
+771 LCTWATEQAVREIY
-785 ARPFEMVVKSSAR
+785 ARPFEMVVKSPMR
-798 HAVPVLDASTGE
+798 NAVPVLDVSTGE
-810 QVQSKVEVPLSI
+810 QTQAEVNVPLSI
-822 MSCYSFLGSA
+822 MSCYSFLGNT

-850 FDGVVLSDYSVDD
+850 FDGVVLSDFSVDD

-882 AATGTVADPRSAYT
+882 AATGTVADPRSAHT
-896 LTNLRRSVHRYLYVV
+896 LNNLRRSVHRYLYVV
-911 ANSNAMNGIPPTVRV
+911 VNSNAMNGISPTVRV
-926 TYSKG
+926 TYS

>member
-6 RRQAFGLAAGA
+6 RRQALGFAASA
-17 LAACAQAGCAAAPS
+17 LAAFAQAGCAATQPQE
-31 GDEGEG
+31 GGEG
-37 TKGVRGVQGVEPLD
+37 AEKVRSVQSVEALD
-51 SSVTSGW
+51 ASVTAGW
-58 DSAYYTPAYGS
+58 NSAYYTPAYGS
-69 LEEAV
+69 LDEAV
-74 AASREV
+74 LASHEV

-86 EGMVL
+86 EGVVL
-91 LANNGVLPLPE
+91 LANNGVLPLTE
-102 GSAVSLLGRCAEDP
+102 GCAVSLLGRSAEDP

-127 PDAVCTGF
+127 ADAVCTGF
-135 YEGLMQ
+135 YDGLVEG
-141 AGLEVNPAVHEWLSA
+141 GLEVNPTVHEWLSA
-156 HVQDRPRG
+156 HAQDRPRG

-185 SYPEDVRGS
+185 SYPEDVRAS
-194 VSGTVAVVVLGRASG
+194 VSETVAVVVLGRASG

-220 SLADERFSSFVPN
+220 ALADERFSSFVPN
-233 EETVNYAEGQHSLQL
+233 EETANYAEGQHSLQL
-248 TTEELGLIAGAREA
+248 TAEELSLIAGARET

-306 VGEVLCGRRN
+306 VGELLCGRRN

-327 EMRFAPSFNTM
+327 DMRLSPSFNTM
-338 GEHRYTDIHDFYLGN
+338 GEHLYTDIHDFYPGN
-353 TTTGDGARFVEYLEG
+353 ETTGDGARFVEYLEG

-387 DSSVTFPFGYGLSY
+387 DGAVTFPFGYGLSY
-401 SSFKQSL
+401 TSFSWSL
-408 LDCRVDGENVVLTAS
+408 LDCRLDGEDVMLSAR
-423 VTNAGQLSG
+423 VTNSGKLSG
-432 KDVLEVYVGA
+432 KDVVEAYVSA
-442 PWDGT
+442 PWDGS

-456 AYAKTGELAPG
+456 AFAKTSELAPG
-467 ESQTLELSWPVRQ
+467 ASQTLELSWPVRQ
-480 MASWSAQ
+480 MASWSAA
-487 DGCWVLAAGTY
+487 DGCWALAAGSY

-505 SHHVVETR
+505 SHHVVEARTL
-513 AIDLDEKRYKTD
+513 DLDEKRYQTD
-525 DATGADVVARFPDL
+525 DATGADVFARFSDL
-539 DEYFDSLAAL
+539 DEYFDDQAAAA
-549 GADGAPALLT
+549 GGGAPVLLT
-559 RKDMAESFPA
+559 RNDMAGSFPV
-569 PAQDKTA
+569 PARDKTA

-581 TLSMYDAEAESD
+581 TLSMYDAEAEDD
-593 GTATA
+593 GATTV
-598 PQTGA
+598 PEIGA
-603 QNGVSLIDLRGRD
+603 ENGVSLIDLRGRD

-636 LVCTDAGE
+636 LVCTNAGE

-743 VDSGASRGMVNML
+743 LDGGASRGMVNML
-756 KHFCVYDQETSRREH
+756 KHFCVYDQETGRREH
-771 LCTWATEQAVREMY
+771 LCTWATEQAVREIY
-785 ARPFEMVVKSSAR
+785 ARPFEMVVKSPMR
-798 HAVPVLDASTGE
+798 NAVPVLDVSTGE
-810 QVQSKVEVPLSI
+810 QTQAEVNVPLSI
-822 MSCYSFLGSA
+822 MSCYSFLGNT

-850 FDGVVLSDYSVDD
+850 FDGVVLSDFSVDD

-882 AATGTVADPRSAYT
+882 AATGTVADPRSAHT
-896 LTNLRRSVHRYLYVV
+896 LNNLRRSVHRYLYVV
-911 ANSNAMNGIPPTVRV
+911 VNSNAMNGISPTVRV
-926 TYSKG
+926 TYS

>member
-6 RRQAFGLAAGA
+6 RRQALGFAASA
-17 LAACAQAGCAAAPS
+17 LAAFAQAGCAATQPQE
-31 GDEGEG
+31 GGEG
-37 TKGVRGVQGVEPLD
+37 AEKVRSVQSVEALD
-51 SSVTSGW
+51 ASVTAGW
-58 DSAYYTPAYGS
+58 NSAYYTPAYGS
-69 LEEAV
+69 LDEAV
-74 AASREV
+74 LASHEV

-86 EGMVL
+86 EGVVL
-91 LANNGVLPLPE
+91 LANNGVLPLTE
-102 GSAVSLLGRCAEDP
+102 GCAVSLLGRSAEDP

-127 PDAVCTGF
+127 ADAVCTGF
-135 YEGLMQ
+135 YDGLVEG
-141 AGLEVNPAVHEWLSA
+141 GLEVNPTVHEWLSA
-156 HVQDRPRG
+156 HAQDRPRG

-185 SYPEDVRGS
+185 SYPEDVRAS
-194 VSGTVAVVVLGRASG
+194 VSETVAVVVLGRASG

-220 SLADERFSSFVPN
+220 ALADERFSSFVPN
-233 EETVNYAEGQHSLQL
+233 EETANYAEGQHSLQL
-248 TTEELGLIAGAREA
+248 TAEELSLIAGAREI

-306 VGEVLCGRRN
+306 VGELLCGRRN

-327 EMRFAPSFNTM
+327 DMRLSPSFNTM
-338 GEHRYTDIHDFYLGN
+338 GEHLYTDIHDFYPGN
-353 TTTGDGARFVEYLEG
+353 ETTGDGARFVEYLEG

-387 DSSVTFPFGYGLSY
+387 DGAVTFPFGYGLSY
-401 SSFKQSL
+401 TSFSWSL
-408 LDCRVDGENVVLTAS
+408 LDCRLDGEDVMLSAR
-423 VTNAGQLSG
+423 VTNSGKLSG
-432 KDVLEVYVGA
+432 KDVVEAYVSA
-442 PWDGT
+442 PWDGS

-456 AYAKTGELAPG
+456 AFAKTSELAPG

-480 MASWSAQ
+480 MASWSAA
-487 DGCWVLAAGTY
+487 DGCWALAAGSY

-505 SHHVVETR
+505 SHHVVEARTL
-513 AIDLDEKRYKTD
+513 DLDEKRYQTD
-525 DATGADVVARFPDL
+525 DATGADVFARFSDL
-539 DEYFDSLAAL
+539 DEYFDDQAAAA
-549 GADGAPALLT
+549 GGGAPVLLT
-559 RKDMAESFPA
+559 RNDMAGSFPV
-569 PAQDKTA
+569 PARDKTA

-581 TLSMYDAEAESD
+581 TLSMYDAEAEDD
-593 GTATA
+593 GATTV
-598 PQTGA
+598 PEIGA
-603 QNGVSLIDLRGRD
+603 ENGVSLIDLRGRD

-636 LVCTDAGE
+636 LVCTNAGE

-743 VDSGASRGMVNML
+743 LDGGASRGMVNML
-756 KHFCVYDQETSRREH
+756 KHFCVYDQETGRREH
-771 LCTWATEQAVREMY
+771 LCTWATEQAVREIY
-785 ARPFEMVVKSSAR
+785 ARPFEMVVKSPMR
-798 HAVPVLDASTGE
+798 NAVPVLDVSTGE
-810 QVQSKVEVPLSI
+810 QTQAEVNVPLSI
-822 MSCYSFLGSA
+822 MSCYSFLGNT

-850 FDGVVLSDYSVDD
+850 FDGVVLSDFSVDD

-882 AATGTVADPRSAYT
+882 AATGTVADPRSAHT
-896 LTNLRRSVHRYLYVV
+896 LNNLRRSVHRYLYVV
-911 ANSNAMNGIPPTVRV
+911 VNSNAMNGISPTVRV
-926 TYSKG
+926 TYS

>member
-6 RRQAFGLAAGA
+6 RRQALGFAASA
-17 LAACAQAGCAAAPS
+17 LAAFAQAGCAATQPQE
-31 GDEGEG
+31 GGEG
-37 TKGVRGVQGVEPLD
+37 AEKVRSVQSVEALD
-51 SSVTSGW
+51 ASVTAGW
-58 DSAYYTPAYGS
+58 NSAYYTPAYGS
-69 LEEAV
+69 LDEAV
-74 AASREV
+74 LASHEV

-86 EGMVL
+86 EGVVL
-91 LANNGVLPLPE
+91 LANNGVLPLTE
-102 GSAVSLLGRCAEDP
+102 GCAVSLLGRSAEDP
-116 LFGGYGAGSVA
+116 LLGGYGAGSVA
-127 PDAVCTGF
+127 ADAVCTGF
-135 YEGLMQ
+135 YDGLVEG
-141 AGLEVNPAVHEWLSA
+141 GLEVNPTVHEWLSA
-156 HVQDRPRG
+156 HAQDRPRG

-185 SYPEDVRGS
+185 SYPEDVRAS
-194 VSGTVAVVVLGRASG
+194 VSETVAVVVLGRASG

-220 SLADERFSSFVPN
+220 ALADERFSSFVPN
-233 EETVNYAEGQHSLQL
+233 EETANYAEGQHSLQL
-248 TTEELGLIAGAREA
+248 TAEELSLIAGARET

-306 VGEVLCGRRN
+306 VGELLCGRRN

-327 EMRFAPSFNTM
+327 DMRLSPSFNTM
-338 GEHRYTDIHDFYLGN
+338 GEHLYTDIHDFYPGN
-353 TTTGDGARFVEYLEG
+353 ETTGDGARFVEYLEG
-368 IYVGY
+368 VYVGY

-387 DSSVTFPFGYGLSY
+387 DGAVTFPFGYGLSY
-401 SSFKQSL
+401 TSFSWSL
-408 LDCRVDGENVVLTAS
+408 LDCRLDGEDVVLSAR
-423 VTNAGQLSG
+423 VTNSGKLSG
-432 KDVLEVYVGA
+432 KDVVEAYVSA
-442 PWDGT
+442 PWDGS

-456 AYAKTGELAPG
+456 AFAKTSELAPG

-480 MASWSAQ
+480 MASWSAA
-487 DGCWVLAAGTY
+487 DGCWALAAGSY

-505 SHHVVETR
+505 SHHVVEARTL
-513 AIDLDEKRYKTD
+513 DLDEKRYQTD
-525 DATGADVVARFPDL
+525 DATGADVFARFSDL
-539 DEYFDSLAAL
+539 DEYFDDQAPAA
-549 GADGAPALLT
+549 GGGAPVLLT
-559 RKDMAESFPA
+559 RNDMAGSFPV
-569 PAQDKTA
+569 PARDKTA

-581 TLSMYDAEAESD
+581 TLSMYDAEAEDD
-593 GTATA
+593 GATTV
-598 PQTGA
+598 PEIGA
-603 QNGVSLIDLRGRD
+603 ENGVSLIDLRGRD

-636 LVCTDAGE
+636 LVCTNAGE

-743 VDSGASRGMVNML
+743 LDGGASRGMVNIL
-756 KHFCVYDQETSRREH
+756 KHFCVYDQETGRREH
-771 LCTWATEQAVREMY
+771 LCTWATEQAVREIY
-785 ARPFEMVVKSSAR
+785 ARPFEMVVKSPMR
-798 HAVPVLDASTGE
+798 NAVPVLDVSTGE
-810 QVQSKVEVPLSI
+810 QTQAEVNVPLSI
-822 MSCYSFLGSA
+822 MSCYSFLGNT

-850 FDGVVLSDYSVDD
+850 FDGVVLSDFSVDD

-882 AATGTVADPRSAYT
+882 AATGTVADPRSAHT
-896 LTNLRRSVHRYLYVV
+896 LNNLRRSVHRYLYVV
-911 ANSNAMNGIPPTVRV
+911 VNSNAMNGISPTVRV
-926 TYSKG
+926 TYS

>member
-6 RRQAFGLAAGA
+6 RRQALGFAASA
-17 LAACAQAGCAAAPS
+17 LAAFAQAGCAATQPQE
-31 GDEGEG
+31 GGEG
-37 TKGVRGVQGVEPLD
+37 AEKVRSVQSVEALD
-51 SSVTSGW
+51 ASVTAGW
-58 DSAYYTPAYGS
+58 NSAYYTPAYGS
-69 LEEAV
+69 LDEAV
-74 AASREV
+74 LASHEV

-86 EGMVL
+86 EGVVL
-91 LANNGVLPLPE
+91 LANNGVLPLTE
-102 GSAVSLLGRCAEDP
+102 GCAVSLLGRSAEDP

-127 PDAVCTGF
+127 ADAVCTGF
-135 YEGLMQ
+135 YDGLVEG
-141 AGLEVNPAVHEWLSA
+141 GLEVNPTVHEWLSA
-156 HVQDRPRG
+156 HAQDRPRG

-185 SYPEDVRGS
+185 SYPEDVRAS
-194 VSGTVAVVVLGRASG
+194 VSETVAVVVLGRASG

-220 SLADERFSSFVPN
+220 ALADERFSSFVPN
-233 EETVNYAEGQHSLQL
+233 EETANYAEGQHSLQL
-248 TTEELGLIAGAREA
+248 TAEELSLIAGARET

-306 VGEVLCGRRN
+306 VGELLCGRRN

-327 EMRFAPSFNTM
+327 DMRLSPSFNTM
-338 GEHRYTDIHDFYLGN
+338 GEHLYTDIHDFYPGN
-353 TTTGDGARFVEYLEG
+353 ETTGDGARFVEYLEG

-387 DSSVTFPFGYGLSY
+387 DGAVTFPFGYGLSY
-401 SSFKQSL
+401 TSFSWSL
-408 LDCRVDGENVVLTAS
+408 LDCRLDGEDVMLSAR
-423 VTNAGQLSG
+423 VTNSGKLSG
-432 KDVLEVYVGA
+432 KDVVEAYVSA
-442 PWDGT
+442 PWDGS

-456 AYAKTGELAPG
+456 AFAKTSELAPG

-480 MASWSAQ
+480 MASWSAA
-487 DGCWVLAAGTY
+487 DGCWALAAGSY

-505 SHHVVETR
+505 SHHVVEARTL
-513 AIDLDEKRYKTD
+513 DLDEKRYQTD
-525 DATGADVVARFPDL
+525 DATGADVFARFSDL
-539 DEYFDSLAAL
+539 DEYFDDQAAA
-549 GADGAPALLT
+549 ADGGAPVLLT
-559 RKDMAESFPA
+559 RNDMAGSFPV
-569 PAQDKTA
+569 PARDKTA

-581 TLSMYDAEAESD
+581 TLSMYDAEAEDD
-593 GTATA
+593 GATTV
-598 PQTGA
+598 PEIGA
-603 QNGVSLIDLRGRD
+603 ENGVSLIDLRGRD

-636 LVCTDAGE
+636 LVCTNAGE

-743 VDSGASRGMVNML
+743 LDGGASRGMVNML
-756 KHFCVYDQETSRREH
+756 KHFCVYDQETGRREH
-771 LCTWATEQAVREMY
+771 LCTWATEQAVREIY
-785 ARPFEMVVKSSAR
+785 ARPFEMVVKSPMR
-798 HAVPVLDASTGE
+798 NAVPVLDVSTGE
-810 QVQSKVEVPLSI
+810 QTQAEVNVPLSI
-822 MSCYSFLGSA
+822 MSCYSFLGNT

-850 FDGVVLSDYSVDD
+850 FDGVVLSDFSVDD

-882 AATGTVADPRSAYT
+882 AATGTVADPRSAHT
-896 LTNLRRSVHRYLYVV
+896 LNNLRRSVHRYLYVV
-911 ANSNAMNGIPPTVRV
+911 VNSNAMNGISPTVRV
-926 TYSKG
+926 TYS

>member
-6 RRQAFGLAAGA
+6 RRQALGLAAGA
-17 LAACAQAGCAAAPS
+17 LAAFAQAGCAAAPS
-31 GDEGEG
+31 QGEGEG
-37 TKGVRGVQGVEPLD
+37 AEKVHSVQSIEALD
-51 SSVTSGW
+51 PSVTAQW
-58 DSAYYTPAYGS
+58 DSAYYTPTYAS

-74 AASREV
+74 LASHEV

-91 LANNGVLPLPE
+91 LANNGVLPLQE

-127 PDAVCTGF
+127 SDAVCTGF
-135 YEGLMQ
+135 YDGLVE
-141 AGLEVNPAVHEWLSA
+141 AGLEVNSSVHEWLSA
-156 HVQDRPRG
+156 HAQDRPRG

-185 SYPEDVRGS
+185 SYPEDVRAS
-194 VSGTVAVVVLGRASG
+194 VAGTIAVVVLGRSSG

-220 SLADERFSSFVPN
+220 SLEDERFSSFIPN
-233 EETVNYAEGQHSLQL
+233 EETANYAEGQHSLQL
-248 TTEELGLIAGAREA
+248 TTEELGLVAGAREV
-262 ADHVVVLLN
+262 ADRVVVLLN

-306 VGEVLCGRRN
+306 VGDVLCGRHN

-327 EMRFAPSFNTM
+327 DMRLAPSFNTM
-338 GEHRYTDIHDFYLGN
+338 GEHRYTDIHDFYPGN
-353 TTTGDGARFVEYLEG
+353 ETTGDGARFVEYLEG

-379 AAMGAIDY
+379 GAMGTIDY
-387 DSSVTFPFGYGLSY
+387 DNAVTFPFGYGLSY
-401 SSFKQSL
+401 TSFSWSL
-408 LDCRVDGENVVLTAS
+408 LDCRLDGENVVLS
-423 VTNAGQLSG
+423 VRITNSGQLLG
-432 KDVLEVYVGA
+432 KDVVEAYVGA
-442 PWDGT
+442 PWDGS

-456 AYAKTGELAPG
+456 AFAKTGELAPG

-480 MASWSAQ
+480 MASWSAA
-487 DGCWVLAAGTY
+487 DGCWVLAAGSY

-513 AIDLDEKRYKTD
+513 TFDLGEKRYQTD

-539 DEYFDSLAAL
+539 DEYFDNPAAS
-549 GADGAPALLT
+549 GADGTPVLLT
-559 RKDMAESFPA
+559 RKDMAGSFPA

-576 ASVGV
+576 ASLDV
-581 TLSMYDAEAESD
+581 TLSMYDADAEDD
-593 GTATA
+593 GTVTA
-598 PQTGA
+598 PETDA
-603 QNGVSLIDLRGRD
+603 QNGVSLIDLRGRK
-616 FDDPLWDM
+616 FDDPLWDV
-624 LLDQLSPGDMVA
+624 LLDQLSRGDMVA
-636 LVCTDAGE
+636 LVCTNAGE

-743 VDSGASRGMVNML
+743 VDGGASRGMVNML

-771 LCTWATEQAVREMY
+771 LCTWATEQTVREIY
-785 ARPFEMVVKSSAR
+785 ARPFEMVVKSPTR
-798 HAVPVLDASTGE
+798 HAVPALDVSTGE
-810 QVQSKVEVPLSI
+810 QAQTEVNVPLSM
-822 MSCYSFLGSA
+822 MSCYSFLGNT

-850 FDGVVLSDYSVDD
+850 FDGVVLSDFSVDD

-896 LTNLRRSVHRYLYVV
+896 LNNLRRSVHRYLYVV
-911 ANSNAMNGIPPTVRV
+911 VNSNAMNGISPTVRV
-926 TYSKG
+926 TYS

>member
-6 RRQAFGLAAGA
+6 RRQALGLAVGA
-17 LAACAQAGCAAAPS
+17 LAAIAQAGCATTPS
-31 GDEGEG
+31 QDGGDDTE
-37 TKGVRGVQGVEPLD
+37 KVHGVQSVEALD
-51 SSVTSGW
+51 PNVTAEW
-58 DSAYYTPAYGS
+58 DSAYYTPAYAS
-69 LEEAV
+69 LDEAV
-74 AASREV
+74 LASHEV

-102 GSAVSLLGRCAEDP
+102 GCAVSLLGRCAEDP

-135 YEGLMQ
+135 YDGLAG
-141 AGLEVNPAVHEWLSA
+141 AGLEVNPTVHEWLSA

-164 GIQTLDV
+164 GIHTLDV

-185 SYPEDVRGS
+185 SYPEDVRAS

-233 EETVNYAEGQHSLQL
+233 EETASYAEGQHSLQL
-248 TTEELGLIAGAREA
+248 TSEELGLVAGAREA

-281 VEEGSPYQ
+281 VEDGSPYQ

-306 VGEVLCGRRN
+306 VGDVLCGRRN

-327 EMRFAPSFNTM
+327 DMRLAPSFNTM
-338 GEHRYTDIHDFYLGN
+338 GEHRYTDVHDFYPGN
-353 TTTGDGARFVEYLEG
+353 ETTGDGARFMEYLEG
-368 IYVGY
+368 VYVGY

-379 AAMGAIDY
+379 AAMGALDY
-387 DSSVTFPFGYGLSY
+387 DNAVTFPFGYGLSY
-401 SSFKQSL
+401 TSFSWSL
-408 LDCRVDGENVVLTAS
+408 LDCRLDGENVALS
-423 VTNAGQLSG
+423 VQVANSGQLSG
-432 KDVLEVYVGA
+432 KDVVEAYVGA
-442 PWDGT
+442 PWDGS
-447 VEKSAVALV
+447 VEKSSVALV
-456 AYAKTGELAPG
+456 AFAKTGELAPG
-467 ESQTLELSWPVRQ
+467 ESQRLELSWPVRQ
-480 MASWSAQ
+480 MASWSVA
-487 DGCWVLAAGTY
+487 DGCWVLAAGSY

-505 SHHVVETR
+505 SHHVVETSTL
-513 AIDLDEKRYKTD
+513 DLDERRYQTD
-525 DATGADVVARFPDL
+525 DATGAEVVARFPDL
-539 DEYFDSLAAL
+539 DEYFDNPAAS
-549 GADGAPALLT
+549 GADGTPVLLT
-559 RKDMAESFPA
+559 RKDMQGSFPA

-581 TLSMYDAEAESD
+581 TLSMYDAAAEDD

-598 PQTGA
+598 PETGA
-603 QNGVSLIDLRGRD
+603 QNGVSLIDLRGRT
-616 FDDPLWDM
+616 FDDPLWDV

-636 LVCTDAGE
+636 LVCTNAGE

-684 WDVDLLRSM
+684 WDVNLLRSM

-714 NMHRSPFSGRNYEY
+714 NMHRSSFSGRNYEY
-728 YSEDPLLTGSLARAM
+728 YSEDPLLTGALARAM
-743 VDSGASRGMVNML
+743 VDGGASRGMVNML

-771 LCTWATEQAVREMY
+771 LCTWATEQVVREIY
-785 ARPFEMVVKSSAR
+785 ARPFEMVVKSSSR
-798 HAVPVLDASTGE
+798 HAVPALDVSTGE
-810 QVQSKVEVPLSI
+810 QALAKVNVPLSI
-822 MSCYSFLGSA
+822 MSCYSFLGNT

-850 FDGVVLSDYSVDD
+850 FDGVVLSDFSVDD

-896 LTNLRRSVHRYLYVV
+896 LNNLRRSVHRYLYVV
-911 ANSNAMNGIPPTVRV
+911 VNSNAMNGILPTVRV
-926 TYSKG
+926 TYS

>member
-6 RRQAFGLAAGA
+6 RRQALGFAASA
-17 LAACAQAGCAAAPS
+17 LAAFAQAGCAATQPQE
-31 GDEGEG
+31 GGEG
-37 TKGVRGVQGVEPLD
+37 AEKVRSVQSVEALD
-51 SSVTSGW
+51 ASVTAGW
-58 DSAYYTPAYGS
+58 NSAYYTPAYGS
-69 LEEAV
+69 LDEAV
-74 AASREV
+74 FASHEV

-86 EGMVL
+86 EGVVL
-91 LANNGVLPLPE
+91 LANNGVLPLTE
-102 GSAVSLLGRCAEDP
+102 GCAVSLLGRSAEDP
-116 LFGGYGAGSVA
+116 LLGGYGAGSVA
-127 PDAVCTGF
+127 ADAVCTGF
-135 YEGLMQ
+135 YDGLVEG
-141 AGLEVNPAVHEWLSA
+141 GLEVNPTVHEWLSA
-156 HVQDRPRG
+156 HAQDRPRG

-185 SYPEDVRGS
+185 SYPEDVRAS
-194 VSGTVAVVVLGRASG
+194 VSETVAVVVLGRASG

-220 SLADERFSSFVPN
+220 ALADERFSSFVPN
-233 EETVNYAEGQHSLQL
+233 EETANYAEGQHSLQL
-248 TTEELGLIAGAREA
+248 TAEELSLIAGARET

-306 VGEVLCGRRN
+306 VGELLCGRRN

-327 EMRFAPSFNTM
+327 DMRLSPSFNTM
-338 GEHRYTDIHDFYLGN
+338 GEHLYTDIHDFYPGN
-353 TTTGDGARFVEYLEG
+353 ETTGDGARFVEYLEG

-387 DSSVTFPFGYGLSY
+387 DGAVTFPFGYGLSY
-401 SSFKQSL
+401 TSFSWSL
-408 LDCRVDGENVVLTAS
+408 LDCRLDGEDVMLSAR
-423 VTNAGQLSG
+423 VTNSGKLSG
-432 KDVLEVYVGA
+432 KDVVEAYVSA
-442 PWDGT
+442 PWDGS

-456 AYAKTGELAPG
+456 AFAKTSELAPG

-480 MASWSAQ
+480 MASWSAA
-487 DGCWVLAAGTY
+487 DGCWALAAGSY

-505 SHHVVETR
+505 SHHVVEARTL
-513 AIDLDEKRYKTD
+513 DLDEKRYQTD
-525 DATGADVVARFPDL
+525 DATGADVFARFSDL
-539 DEYFDSLAAL
+539 DEYFDDQAAAA
-549 GADGAPALLT
+549 GGGAPVLLT
-559 RKDMAESFPA
+559 RNDMAGSFPV
-569 PAQDKTA
+569 PARDKTA

-581 TLSMYDAEAESD
+581 TLSMYDAEAEDD
-593 GTATA
+593 GATTV
-598 PQTGA
+598 PEIGA
-603 QNGVSLIDLRGRD
+603 ENGVSLIDLRGRD

-636 LVCTDAGE
+636 LVCTNAGE

-743 VDSGASRGMVNML
+743 LDGGASRGMVNML
-756 KHFCVYDQETSRREH
+756 KHFCVYDQETGRREH
-771 LCTWATEQAVREMY
+771 LCTWATEQAVREIY
-785 ARPFEMVVKSSAR
+785 ARPFEMVVKSPMR
-798 HAVPVLDASTGE
+798 NAVPVLDVSTGE
-810 QVQSKVEVPLSI
+810 QTQAEVNVPLSI
-822 MSCYSFLGSA
+822 MSCYSFLGNT

-850 FDGVVLSDYSVDD
+850 FDGVVLSDFSVDD

-882 AATGTVADPRSAYT
+882 AATGTVADPRSAHT
-896 LTNLRRSVHRYLYVV
+896 LNNLRRSVHRYLYVV
-911 ANSNAMNGIPPTVRV
+911 VNSNAMNGISPTVRV
-926 TYSKG
+926 TYS

>member
-6 RRQAFGLAAGA
+6 RRQALGFAASA
-17 LAACAQAGCAAAPS
+17 LAAFAQAGCAATQPQE
-31 GDEGEG
+31 GGEG
-37 TKGVRGVQGVEPLD
+37 AEKVRSVQSVEALD
-51 SSVTSGW
+51 ASVTAGW
-58 DSAYYTPAYGS
+58 NSAYYTPAYGS
-69 LEEAV
+69 LDEAV
-74 AASREV
+74 LASHEV

-86 EGMVL
+86 EGVVL
-91 LANNGVLPLPE
+91 LANNGVLPLTE
-102 GSAVSLLGRCAEDP
+102 GCAVSLLGRSAEDP

-127 PDAVCTGF
+127 ADAVCTGF
-135 YEGLMQ
+135 YDGLVEG
-141 AGLEVNPAVHEWLSA
+141 GLEVNPTVHEWLSA
-156 HVQDRPRG
+156 HAQDRPRG

-185 SYPEDVRGS
+185 SYPEDVRAS
-194 VSGTVAVVVLGRASG
+194 VSETVAVVVLGRASG

-220 SLADERFSSFVPN
+220 ALADERFSSFVPN
-233 EETVNYAEGQHSLQL
+233 EETANYAEGQHSLQL
-248 TTEELGLIAGAREA
+248 TAEELSLIAGARET

-306 VGEVLCGRRN
+306 VGELLCGRRN

-327 EMRFAPSFNTM
+327 DMRLSPSFNTM
-338 GEHRYTDIHDFYLGN
+338 GEHLYTDIHDFYPGN
-353 TTTGDGARFVEYLEG
+353 ETTGDGARFVEYLEG

-387 DSSVTFPFGYGLSY
+387 DGAVTFPFGYGLSY
-401 SSFKQSL
+401 TSFSWSL
-408 LDCRVDGENVVLTAS
+408 LDCRLDGEDVMLSAR
-423 VTNAGQLSG
+423 VTNSGKLSG
-432 KDVLEVYVGA
+432 KDVVEAYVSA
-442 PWDGT
+442 PWDGS

-456 AYAKTGELAPG
+456 TFAKTSELAPG

-480 MASWSAQ
+480 MASWSAA
-487 DGCWVLAAGTY
+487 DGCWALAAGSY

-505 SHHVVETR
+505 SHHVVEARTL
-513 AIDLDEKRYKTD
+513 DLDEKRYQTD
-525 DATGADVVARFPDL
+525 DATGADVFARFSDL
-539 DEYFDSLAAL
+539 DEYFDDQAAAA
-549 GADGAPALLT
+549 GGGAPVLLT
-559 RKDMAESFPA
+559 RNDMAGSFPV
-569 PAQDKTA
+569 PARDKTA

-581 TLSMYDAEAESD
+581 TLSMYDAEAEDD
-593 GTATA
+593 GATTV
-598 PQTGA
+598 PEIGA
-603 QNGVSLIDLRGRD
+603 ENGVSLIDLRGRD

-636 LVCTDAGE
+636 LVCTNAGE

-743 VDSGASRGMVNML
+743 LDGGASRGMVNIL
-756 KHFCVYDQETSRREH
+756 KHFCVYDQETGRREH
-771 LCTWATEQAVREMY
+771 LCTWATEQAVREIY
-785 ARPFEMVVKSSAR
+785 ARPFEMVVKSPMR
-798 HAVPVLDASTGE
+798 NAVPVLDVSTGE
-810 QVQSKVEVPLSI
+810 QTQAEVNVPLSI
-822 MSCYSFLGSA
+822 MSCYSFLGNT

-850 FDGVVLSDYSVDD
+850 FDGVVLSDFSVDD

-882 AATGTVADPRSAYT
+882 AATGTVADPRSAHT
-896 LTNLRRSVHRYLYVV
+896 LNNLRRSVHRYLYVV
-911 ANSNAMNGIPPTVRV
+911 VNSNAMNGISPTVRV
-926 TYSKG
+926 TYS

>member
-6 RRQAFGLAAGA
+6 RRQALGFAASA
-17 LAACAQAGCAAAPS
+17 LAAFAQAGCAATQPQE
-31 GDEGEG
+31 GGEG
-37 TKGVRGVQGVEPLD
+37 AEKVRSVQSVEALD
-51 SSVTSGW
+51 ASVTAGW
-58 DSAYYTPAYGS
+58 NSAYYTPAYGS
-69 LEEAV
+69 LDEAV
-74 AASREV
+74 LASHEV

-86 EGMVL
+86 EGVVL
-91 LANNGVLPLPE
+91 LANNGVLPLTE
-102 GSAVSLLGRCAEDP
+102 GCAVSLLGRSAEDP

-127 PDAVCTGF
+127 ADAVCTGF
-135 YEGLMQ
+135 YDGLVEG
-141 AGLEVNPAVHEWLSA
+141 GLEVNPTVHEWLSA
-156 HVQDRPRG
+156 HAQDRPRG

-185 SYPEDVRGS
+185 SYPEDVRAS
-194 VSGTVAVVVLGRASG
+194 VSETVAVVVLGRASG

-220 SLADERFSSFVPN
+220 ALADERFSSFVPN
-233 EETVNYAEGQHSLQL
+233 EETANYAEGQHSLQL
-248 TTEELGLIAGAREA
+248 TAEELSLIAGARET

-306 VGEVLCGRRN
+306 VGELLCGRRN

-327 EMRFAPSFNTM
+327 DMRLSPSFNTM
-338 GEHRYTDIHDFYLGN
+338 GEHLYTDIHDFYPGN
-353 TTTGDGARFVEYLEG
+353 ETTGDGARFVEYLEG

-387 DSSVTFPFGYGLSY
+387 DGAVTFPFGYGLSY
-401 SSFKQSL
+401 TSFSWSL
-408 LDCRVDGENVVLTAS
+408 LDCRLDGEDVVLSAR
-423 VTNAGQLSG
+423 VTNSGKLSG
-432 KDVLEVYVGA
+432 KDVVEAYVSA
-442 PWDGT
+442 PWDGS

-456 AYAKTGELAPG
+456 AFAKTSELAPG

-480 MASWSAQ
+480 MASWSAA
-487 DGCWVLAAGTY
+487 DGCWALAAGSY

-505 SHHVVETR
+505 SHHVVEARTL
-513 AIDLDEKRYKTD
+513 DLDEKRYQTD
-525 DATGADVVARFPDL
+525 DATGADVFARFSDL
-539 DEYFDSLAAL
+539 DEYFDDQAPAA
-549 GADGAPALLT
+549 GGGAPVLLT
-559 RKDMAESFPA
+559 RNDMAGSFPV
-569 PAQDKTA
+569 PARDKTA

-581 TLSMYDAEAESD
+581 TLSMYDAEAEDD
-593 GTATA
+593 GATTV
-598 PQTGA
+598 PEIGA
-603 QNGVSLIDLRGRD
+603 ENGVSLIDLRGRD

-636 LVCTDAGE
+636 LVCTNAGE

-743 VDSGASRGMVNML
+743 LDGGASRGMVNML
-756 KHFCVYDQETSRREH
+756 KHFCMYDQETGRREH
-771 LCTWATEQAVREMY
+771 LCTWATEQAVREIY
-785 ARPFEMVVKSSAR
+785 ARPFEMVVKSPMR
-798 HAVPVLDASTGE
+798 NAVPVLDVSTGE
-810 QVQSKVEVPLSI
+810 QTQAEVNVPLSI
-822 MSCYSFLGSA
+822 MSCYSFLGNT

-850 FDGVVLSDYSVDD
+850 FDGVVLSDFSVDD

-882 AATGTVADPRSAYT
+882 AATGTVADPRSAHT
-896 LTNLRRSVHRYLYVV
+896 LNNLRRSVHRYLYVV
-911 ANSNAMNGIPPTVRV
+911 VNSNAMNGISPTVRV
-926 TYSKG
+926 TYS

>member
-6 RRQAFGLAAGA
+6 RRQALGFAASA
-17 LAACAQAGCAAAPS
+17 LAAFAQAGCAATQPQD
-31 GDEGEG
+31 GGEG
-37 TKGVRGVQGVEPLD
+37 AEKVRSVQSVEALD
-51 SSVTSGW
+51 ASVTAGW
-58 DSAYYTPAYGS
+58 NSAYYTPAYGS
-69 LEEAV
+69 LDEAV
-74 AASREV
+74 FASHEV

-86 EGMVL
+86 EGVVL

-102 GSAVSLLGRCAEDP
+102 GCAVSLLGRSAEDP

-127 PDAVCTGF
+127 SDAVCTGF
-135 YEGLMQ
+135 YDGLVE
-141 AGLEVNPAVHEWLSA
+141 AGLEVNPTVHEWLSA
-156 HVQDRPRG
+156 HAQDRPRG

-185 SYPEDVRGS
+185 SYPEDVRAS
-194 VSGTVAVVVLGRASG
+194 VSETVAVVVLGRASG

-220 SLADERFSSFVPN
+220 ALADERFSSFVPN
-233 EETVNYAEGQHSLQL
+233 EETANYAEGQHSLQL
-248 TTEELGLIAGAREA
+248 TAEELGLIAGAREA

-306 VGEVLCGRRN
+306 VGELLCGRRN

-327 EMRFAPSFNTM
+327 DMRLSSSFNTM
-338 GEHRYTDIHDFYLGN
+338 GEHRYTDIHDFYPGN
-353 TTTGDGARFVEYLEG
+353 ETTGDGARFVEYLEG

-379 AAMGAIDY
+379 AAMGTIDY
-387 DSSVTFPFGYGLSY
+387 DGAVTFPFGYGLSY
-401 SSFKQSL
+401 TSFSWSL
-408 LDCRVDGENVVLTAS
+408 LDCRLDGEDVMLSAR
-423 VTNAGQLSG
+423 VTNSGKLSG
-432 KDVLEVYVGA
+432 KDVVEAYVSA
-442 PWDGT
+442 PWDGS

-456 AYAKTGELAPG
+456 AFAKTGELAPG

-480 MASWSAQ
+480 MASWSAA
-487 DGCWVLAAGTY
+487 DGCWVLAAGSY

-505 SHHVVETR
+505 SHHVVEAR
-513 AIDLDEKRYKTD
+513 SLHLDEKRYQTD
-525 DATGADVVARFPDL
+525 DVTGADVVARFSDL
-539 DEYFDSLAAL
+539 DEYFDDQAAAA
-549 GADGAPALLT
+549 GGGAPVLLT
-559 RKDMAESFPA
+559 RNDMAGSFPV
-569 PAQDKTA
+569 PARDKTA

-581 TLSMYDAEAESD
+581 TLSMYDAEAEDD

-598 PQTGA
+598 PETGA
-603 QNGVSLIDLRGRD
+603 ENGVSLIDLRGRD
-616 FDDPLWDM
+616 FDDPLWGM

-636 LVCTDAGE
+636 LVCTNAGE

-669 GSHCVWPSEYLVAET
+669 GSHCVWSSEYLVAET

-743 VDSGASRGMVNML
+743 VDGGASRGMVNML
-756 KHFCVYDQETSRREH
+756 KHFCVYDQETGRREH
-771 LCTWATEQAVREMY
+771 LCTWATEQAVREIY
-785 ARPFEMVVKSSAR
+785 ARPFEMVVKSPMR
-798 HAVPVLDASTGE
+798 HAVPVLDVSTGE
-810 QVQSKVEVPLSI
+810 QTQAEVNVPLSI
-822 MSCYSFLGSA
+822 MSCYSFLGNT

-850 FDGVVLSDYSVDD
+850 FDGVVLSDFSVDD

-882 AATGTVADPRSAYT
+882 AATGTVANPRSAHT

-911 ANSNAMNGIPPTVRV
+911 VNSNAMNGISPTVRV
-926 TYSKG
+926 TYS

>member
-6 RRQAFGLAAGA
+6 RRQALGFAASA
-17 LAACAQAGCAAAPS
+17 LAAFAQVGCAATQPQE
-31 GDEGEG
+31 GGEG
-37 TKGVRGVQGVEPLD
+37 AEKVRSVQSVEALD
-51 SSVTSGW
+51 ASVTAGW
-58 DSAYYTPAYGS
+58 NSAYYTPAYGS
-69 LEEAV
+69 LDEAV
-74 AASREV
+74 LASHEV

-86 EGMVL
+86 EGVVL
-91 LANNGVLPLPE
+91 LANNGVLPLTE
-102 GSAVSLLGRCAEDP
+102 GCAVSLLGRSAEDP

-127 PDAVCTGF
+127 ADAVCTGF
-135 YEGLMQ
+135 YDGLVEG
-141 AGLEVNPAVHEWLSA
+141 GLEVNPTVHEWLSA
-156 HVQDRPRG
+156 HAQDRPRG

-185 SYPEDVRGS
+185 SYPEDVRAS
-194 VSGTVAVVVLGRASG
+194 VSETVAVVVLGRASG

-220 SLADERFSSFVPN
+220 ALADERFSSFVPN
-233 EETVNYAEGQHSLQL
+233 EETANYAEGQHSLQL
-248 TTEELGLIAGAREA
+248 TAEELSLIAGARET

-306 VGEVLCGRRN
+306 VGELLCGRRN

-327 EMRFAPSFNTM
+327 DMRLSPSFNTM
-338 GEHRYTDIHDFYLGN
+338 GEHLYTDIHDFYPGN
-353 TTTGDGARFVEYLEG
+353 ETTGDGARFVEYLEG

-387 DSSVTFPFGYGLSY
+387 DGAVTFPFGYGLSY
-401 SSFKQSL
+401 TSFSWSL
-408 LDCRVDGENVVLTAS
+408 LDCRLDGEDVMLSAR
-423 VTNAGQLSG
+423 VTNSGKLSG
-432 KDVLEVYVGA
+432 KDVVEAYVSA
-442 PWDGT
+442 PWDGS

-456 AYAKTGELAPG
+456 AFAKTSELAPG

-480 MASWSAQ
+480 MASWSAA
-487 DGCWVLAAGTY
+487 DGCWALAAGSY

-505 SHHVVETR
+505 SHHVVEARTL
-513 AIDLDEKRYKTD
+513 DLDEKRYQTD
-525 DATGADVVARFPDL
+525 DATGADVFARFSDL
-539 DEYFDSLAAL
+539 DEYFDDQAAAA
-549 GADGAPALLT
+549 GGGAPVLLT
-559 RKDMAESFPA
+559 RNDMAGSFPV
-569 PAQDKTA
+569 PARDKTA

-581 TLSMYDAEAESD
+581 TLSMYDAEAEDD
-593 GTATA
+593 GATTV
-598 PQTGA
+598 PEIGA
-603 QNGVSLIDLRGRD
+603 ENGVSLIDLRGRD

-636 LVCTDAGE
+636 LVCTNAGE

-743 VDSGASRGMVNML
+743 LDGGASRGMVNML
-756 KHFCVYDQETSRREH
+756 KHFCVYDQETGRREH
-771 LCTWATEQAVREMY
+771 LCTWATEQAVREIY
-785 ARPFEMVVKSSAR
+785 ARPFEMVVKSPMR
-798 HAVPVLDASTGE
+798 NAVPVLDVSTGE
-810 QVQSKVEVPLSI
+810 QTQAEVNVPLSI
-822 MSCYSFLGSA
+822 MSCYSFLGNT

-850 FDGVVLSDYSVDD
+850 FDGVVLSDFSVDD

-882 AATGTVADPRSAYT
+882 AATGTVADPRSAHT
-896 LTNLRRSVHRYLYVV
+896 LNNLRRSVHRYLYVV
-911 ANSNAMNGIPPTVRV
+911 VNSNAMNGISPTVRV
-926 TYSKG
+926 TYS

>member
-6 RRQAFGLAAGA
+6 RRQALGFAASA
-17 LAACAQAGCAAAPS
+17 LAAFAQAGCAATQPQE
-31 GDEGEG
+31 GGEG
-37 TKGVRGVQGVEPLD
+37 AEKVRSVQSVEALD
-51 SSVTSGW
+51 ASVTAGW
-58 DSAYYTPAYGS
+58 NSAYYTPAYGS
-69 LEEAV
+69 LDEAV
-74 AASREV
+74 LASHEV

-86 EGMVL
+86 EGVVL
-91 LANNGVLPLPE
+91 LANNGVLPLTE
-102 GSAVSLLGRCAEDP
+102 GCAVSLLGRSAEDP

-127 PDAVCTGF
+127 ADAVCTGF
-135 YEGLMQ
+135 YDGLVEG
-141 AGLEVNPAVHEWLSA
+141 GLEVNPTVHEWLSA
-156 HVQDRPRG
+156 HAQDRPRG

-185 SYPEDVRGS
+185 SYPEDVRAS
-194 VSGTVAVVVLGRASG
+194 VSETVAVVVLGRASG

-220 SLADERFSSFVPN
+220 ALADERFSSFVPN
-233 EETVNYAEGQHSLQL
+233 EETANYAEGQHSLQL
-248 TTEELGLIAGAREA
+248 TAEELSLIAGARET

-306 VGEVLCGRRN
+306 VGELLCGRRN

-327 EMRFAPSFNTM
+327 DMRLSPSFNTM
-338 GEHRYTDIHDFYLGN
+338 GEHRYTDIHDFYPGN
-353 TTTGDGARFVEYLEG
+353 ETTGDGARFVEYLEG
-368 IYVGY
+368 VYVGY

-387 DSSVTFPFGYGLSY
+387 DGAVTFPFGYGLSY
-401 SSFKQSL
+401 TSFSWSL
-408 LDCRVDGENVVLTAS
+408 LDCRLDGEDVMLSAR
-423 VTNAGQLSG
+423 VTNSGKLSG
-432 KDVLEVYVGA
+432 KDVVEAYVSA
-442 PWDGT
+442 PWDGS

-456 AYAKTGELAPG
+456 AFAKTSELAPG

-480 MASWSAQ
+480 MASWSAA
-487 DGCWVLAAGTY
+487 DGCWALAAGSY

-505 SHHVVETR
+505 SHHVVEARTL
-513 AIDLDEKRYKTD
+513 DLDEKRYQTD
-525 DATGADVVARFPDL
+525 DATGADVFARFSDL
-539 DEYFDSLAAL
+539 DEYFDDQAAAA
-549 GADGAPALLT
+549 GGGAPVLLT
-559 RKDMAESFPA
+559 RNDMAGSFPV
-569 PAQDKTA
+569 PARDKTA

-581 TLSMYDAEAESD
+581 TLSMYDAEAEDD
-593 GTATA
+593 GATTV
-598 PQTGA
+598 PEIGA
-603 QNGVSLIDLRGRD
+603 ENGVSLIDLRGRD

-636 LVCTDAGE
+636 LVCTNAGE

-743 VDSGASRGMVNML
+743 LDGGASRGMVNIL
-756 KHFCVYDQETSRREH
+756 KHFCVYDQETGRREH
-771 LCTWATEQAVREMY
+771 LCTWATEQAVREIY
-785 ARPFEMVVKSSAR
+785 ARPFEMVVKSPMR
-798 HAVPVLDASTGE
+798 NAVPVLDVSTGE
-810 QVQSKVEVPLSI
+810 QTQAEVNVPLSI
-822 MSCYSFLGSA
+822 MSCYSFLGNT

-850 FDGVVLSDYSVDD
+850 FDGVVLSDFSVDD

-882 AATGTVADPRSAYT
+882 AATGTVADPRSAHT
-896 LTNLRRSVHRYLYVV
+896 LNNLRRSVHRYLYVV
-911 ANSNAMNGIPPTVRV
+911 VNSNAMNGISPTVRV
-926 TYSKG
+926 TYS

>member
-6 RRQAFGLAAGA
+6 RRQALGFAASA
-17 LAACAQAGCAAAPS
+17 LAAFAQAGCAATQPQE
-31 GDEGEG
+31 GGEG
-37 TKGVRGVQGVEPLD
+37 AEKVRSVQSVEALD
-51 SSVTSGW
+51 ASVTAGW
-58 DSAYYTPAYGS
+58 NSAYYTPAYGS
-69 LEEAV
+69 LDEAV
-74 AASREV
+74 LASHEV

-86 EGMVL
+86 EGVVL
-91 LANNGVLPLPE
+91 LANNGVLPLTE
-102 GSAVSLLGRCAEDP
+102 GCAVSLLGRSAEDP

-127 PDAVCTGF
+127 ADAVCTGF
-135 YEGLMQ
+135 YDGLVEG
-141 AGLEVNPAVHEWLSA
+141 GLEVNPTVHEWLSA
-156 HVQDRPRG
+156 HAQDRPRG

-185 SYPEDVRGS
+185 SYPEDVRAS
-194 VSGTVAVVVLGRASG
+194 VSETVAVVVLGRASG

-220 SLADERFSSFVPN
+220 ALADERFSSFVPN
-233 EETVNYAEGQHSLQL
+233 EETANYAEGQHSLQL
-248 TTEELGLIAGAREA
+248 TAEELSLIAGARET

-306 VGEVLCGRRN
+306 VGELLCGRRN

-327 EMRFAPSFNTM
+327 DMRLSPSFNTM
-338 GEHRYTDIHDFYLGN
+338 GEHLYTDIHDFYPGN
-353 TTTGDGARFVEYLEG
+353 ETTGDGARFVEYLEG

-387 DSSVTFPFGYGLSY
+387 DGAVTFPFGYGLSY
-401 SSFKQSL
+401 TSFSWSL
-408 LDCRVDGENVVLTAS
+408 LDCRLDGEDVVLSAR
-423 VTNAGQLSG
+423 VTNSGKLSG
-432 KDVLEVYVGA
+432 KDVVEAYVSA
-442 PWDGT
+442 PWDGS

-456 AYAKTGELAPG
+456 AFAKTNELAPG
-467 ESQTLELSWPVRQ
+467 ASQTLELSWPVRQ
-480 MASWSAQ
+480 MASWSAA
-487 DGCWVLAAGTY
+487 DGCWALAAGSY

-505 SHHVVETR
+505 SHHVVEARTL
-513 AIDLDEKRYKTD
+513 DLDEKRYQTD
-525 DATGADVVARFPDL
+525 DATGADVFARFSDL
-539 DEYFDSLAAL
+539 DEYFDDQAPAA
-549 GADGAPALLT
+549 GGGAPVLLT
-559 RKDMAESFPA
+559 RNDMAGSFPV
-569 PAQDKTA
+569 PARDKTA

-581 TLSMYDAEAESD
+581 TLSMYDAEAEDD
-593 GTATA
+593 GATTV
-598 PQTGA
+598 PEIGA
-603 QNGVSLIDLRGRD
+603 ENGVSLIDLRGRD

-636 LVCTDAGE
+636 LVCTNAGE

-743 VDSGASRGMVNML
+743 LDGGASRGMVNIL
-756 KHFCVYDQETSRREH
+756 KHFCVYDQETGRREH
-771 LCTWATEQAVREMY
+771 LCTWATEQAVREIY
-785 ARPFEMVVKSSAR
+785 ARPFEMVVKSPMR
-798 HAVPVLDASTGE
+798 NAVPVLDVSTGE
-810 QVQSKVEVPLSI
+810 QTQAEVNVPLSI
-822 MSCYSFLGSA
+822 MSCYSFLGNT

-850 FDGVVLSDYSVDD
+850 FDGVVLSDFSVDD

-882 AATGTVADPRSAYT
+882 AATGTVADPRSAHT
-896 LTNLRRSVHRYLYVV
+896 LNNLRRSVHRYLYVV
-911 ANSNAMNGIPPTVRV
+911 VNSNAMNGISPTVRV
-926 TYSKG
+926 TYS

>member
-6 RRQAFGLAAGA
+6 RRQALGFAASA
-17 LAACAQAGCAAAPS
+17 LAAFAQAGCAATQPQE
-31 GDEGEG
+31 GGEG
-37 TKGVRGVQGVEPLD
+37 AEKVRSVQSVEALD
-51 SSVTSGW
+51 ASVTAGW
-58 DSAYYTPAYGS
+58 NSAYYTPAYGS
-69 LEEAV
+69 LDEAV
-74 AASREV
+74 LASHEV

-86 EGMVL
+86 EGVVL
-91 LANNGVLPLPE
+91 LANNGVLPLTE
-102 GSAVSLLGRCAEDP
+102 GCAVSLLGRSAEDP

-127 PDAVCTGF
+127 ADAVCTGF
-135 YEGLMQ
+135 YDGLVEG
-141 AGLEVNPAVHEWLSA
+141 GLEVNPTVHEWLSA
-156 HVQDRPRG
+156 HAQDRPRG

-185 SYPEDVRGS
+185 SYPEDVRAS
-194 VSGTVAVVVLGRASG
+194 VSETVAVVVLGRASG

-220 SLADERFSSFVPN
+220 ALADERFSSFVPN
-233 EETVNYAEGQHSLQL
+233 EETANYAEGQHSLQL
-248 TTEELGLIAGAREA
+248 TAEELSLIAGARET

-306 VGEVLCGRRN
+306 VGELLCGRRN

-327 EMRFAPSFNTM
+327 DMRLSPSFNTM
-338 GEHRYTDIHDFYLGN
+338 GEHLYTDIHDFYPGN
-353 TTTGDGARFVEYLEG
+353 ETTGDGARFVEYLEG

-387 DSSVTFPFGYGLSY
+387 DGAVTFPFGYGLSY
-401 SSFKQSL
+401 TSFSWSL
-408 LDCRVDGENVVLTAS
+408 LDCRLDGEDVMLSAR
-423 VTNAGQLSG
+423 VTNSGKLSG
-432 KDVLEVYVGA
+432 KDVVEAYVSA
-442 PWDGT
+442 PWDGS

-456 AYAKTGELAPG
+456 AFAKTSELAPG

-480 MASWSAQ
+480 MASWSAA
-487 DGCWVLAAGTY
+487 DGCWALAAGSY

-505 SHHVVETR
+505 SHHVVEARTL
-513 AIDLDEKRYKTD
+513 DLDEKRYQTD
-525 DATGADVVARFPDL
+525 DATGADVFARFSDL
-539 DEYFDSLAAL
+539 DEYFDDQAAAA
-549 GADGAPALLT
+549 GGGAPVLLT
-559 RKDMAESFPA
+559 RNDMAGSFPV
-569 PAQDKTA
+569 PARDKTA

-581 TLSMYDAEAESD
+581 TLSMYDAEAEDD
-593 GTATA
+593 GATTV
-598 PQTGA
+598 PEIGA
-603 QNGVSLIDLRGRD
+603 ENGVSLIDLRGRD

-636 LVCTDAGE
+636 LVCTNAGE

-743 VDSGASRGMVNML
+743 LDGGASRGMVNML
-756 KHFCVYDQETSRREH
+756 KHFCVYDQETGRREH
-771 LCTWATEQAVREMY
+771 LCTWATEQAVREIY
-785 ARPFEMVVKSSAR
+785 ARPFEMVVKSPMR
-798 HAVPVLDASTGE
+798 NAVPVLDVSTGE
-810 QVQSKVEVPLSI
+810 QTQAEVNVPLSI
-822 MSCYSFLGSA
+822 MSCYSFLGNT

-850 FDGVVLSDYSVDD
+850 FDGVVLSDFSVDD

-882 AATGTVADPRSAYT
+882 AATGTVADPRSAHT
-896 LTNLRRSVHRYLYVV
+896 LNNLRRSVHRYLYVV
-911 ANSNAMNGIPPTVRV
+911 VNSNAMNGISPTVRV
-926 TYSKG
+926 TYS

>member
-1 MRDVT
+1 MREVT
-6 RRQAFGLAAGA
+6 RRQALGFAASA
-17 LAACAQAGCAAAPS
+17 LAAFAQAGCAATQPQE
-31 GDEGEG
+31 GGEG
-37 TKGVRGVQGVEPLD
+37 AEKVRSVQSVEALD
-51 SSVTSGW
+51 ASVTAGW
-58 DSAYYTPAYGS
+58 NSAYYTPAYGS
-69 LEEAV
+69 LDEAV
-74 AASREV
+74 LASHEV

-86 EGMVL
+86 EGVVL
-91 LANNGVLPLPE
+91 LANNGVLPLTE
-102 GSAVSLLGRCAEDP
+102 GCAVSLLGRSAEDP

-127 PDAVCTGF
+127 ADAVCTGF
-135 YEGLMQ
+135 YDGLVEG
-141 AGLEVNPAVHEWLSA
+141 GLEVNPTVHEWLSA
-156 HVQDRPRG
+156 HAQDRPRG

-185 SYPEDVRGS
+185 SYPEDVRAS
-194 VSGTVAVVVLGRASG
+194 VSETVAVVVLGRASG

-220 SLADERFSSFVPN
+220 ALADERFSSFVPN
-233 EETVNYAEGQHSLQL
+233 EETANYAEGQHSLQL
-248 TTEELGLIAGAREA
+248 TAEELSLIAGARET

-306 VGEVLCGRRN
+306 VGELLCGRRN

-327 EMRFAPSFNTM
+327 DMRLSPSFNTM
-338 GEHRYTDIHDFYLGN
+338 GEHLYTDIHDFYPGN
-353 TTTGDGARFVEYLEG
+353 ETTGDGARFVEYLEG
-368 IYVGY
+368 VYVGY

-387 DSSVTFPFGYGLSY
+387 DGAVTFPFGYGLSY
-401 SSFKQSL
+401 TSFSWSL
-408 LDCRVDGENVVLTAS
+408 LDCRLDGEDVMLSAR
-423 VTNAGQLSG
+423 VTNSGKLSG
-432 KDVLEVYVGA
+432 KDVVEAYVSA
-442 PWDGT
+442 PWDGS

-456 AYAKTGELAPG
+456 AFAKTSELAPG

-480 MASWSAQ
+480 MASWSAA
-487 DGCWVLAAGTY
+487 DGCWALAAGSY

-505 SHHVVETR
+505 SHHVVEARTL
-513 AIDLDEKRYKTD
+513 DLDEKRYQTD
-525 DATGADVVARFPDL
+525 DATGADVFARFSDL
-539 DEYFDSLAAL
+539 DEYFDDQAPAA
-549 GADGAPALLT
+549 GGGAPVLLT
-559 RKDMAESFPA
+559 RNDMAGSFPV
-569 PAQDKTA
+569 PARDKTA

-581 TLSMYDAEAESD
+581 TLSMYDAEAEDD
-593 GTATA
+593 GATTV
-598 PQTGA
+598 PEIGA
-603 QNGVSLIDLRGRD
+603 ENGVSLIDLRGRD

-636 LVCTDAGE
+636 LVCTNAGE

-743 VDSGASRGMVNML
+743 LDGGASRGMVNIL
-756 KHFCVYDQETSRREH
+756 KHFCVYDQETGRREH
-771 LCTWATEQAVREMY
+771 LCTWATEQAVREIY
-785 ARPFEMVVKSSAR
+785 ARPFEMVVKSPMR
-798 HAVPVLDASTGE
+798 NAVPVLDVSTGE
-810 QVQSKVEVPLSI
+810 QTQAEVNVPLSI
-822 MSCYSFLGSA
+822 MSCYSFLGNT

-850 FDGVVLSDYSVDD
+850 FDGVVLSDFSVDD

-882 AATGTVADPRSAYT
+882 AATGTVADPRSAHT
-896 LTNLRRSVHRYLYVV
+896 LNNLRRSVHRYLYVV
-911 ANSNAMNGIPPTVRV
+911 VNSNAMNGISPTVRV
-926 TYSKG
+926 TYS

>member
-6 RRQAFGLAAGA
+6 RRQALGFAASA
-17 LAACAQAGCAAAPS
+17 LAAFAQAGCAATQPQE
-31 GDEGEG
+31 GGEG
-37 TKGVRGVQGVEPLD
+37 AEKVRSVQSVEALD
-51 SSVTSGW
+51 ASVTAGW
-58 DSAYYTPAYGS
+58 NSAYYTPAYGS
-69 LEEAV
+69 LDEAV
-74 AASREV
+74 LASHEV

-86 EGMVL
+86 EGVVL
-91 LANNGVLPLPE
+91 LANNGVLPLTE
-102 GSAVSLLGRCAEDP
+102 GCAVSLLGRSAEDP

-127 PDAVCTGF
+127 ADAVCTGF
-135 YEGLMQ
+135 YDGLVEG
-141 AGLEVNPAVHEWLSA
+141 GLEVNPTVHEWLSA
-156 HVQDRPRG
+156 HAQDRPRG

-185 SYPEDVRGS
+185 SYPEDVRAS
-194 VSGTVAVVVLGRASG
+194 VSETVAVVVLGRASG

-220 SLADERFSSFVPN
+220 ALADERFSSFVPN
-233 EETVNYAEGQHSLQL
+233 EETANYAEGQHSLQL
-248 TTEELGLIAGAREA
+248 TAEELSLIAGARET

-306 VGEVLCGRRN
+306 VGELLCGRRN

-327 EMRFAPSFNTM
+327 DMRLSPSFNTM
-338 GEHRYTDIHDFYLGN
+338 GEHLYTDIHDFYPGN
-353 TTTGDGARFVEYLEG
+353 ETTGDGARFVEYLEG

-387 DSSVTFPFGYGLSY
+387 DGAVTFPFGYGLSY
-401 SSFKQSL
+401 TSFSWSL
-408 LDCRVDGENVVLTAS
+408 LDCRLDGEDVMLSAR
-423 VTNAGQLSG
+423 VTNSGKLSG
-432 KDVLEVYVGA
+432 KDVVEAYVSA
-442 PWDGT
+442 PWDGS

-456 AYAKTGELAPG
+456 AFAKTSELAPG

-480 MASWSAQ
+480 MASWSAA
-487 DGCWVLAAGTY
+487 DGCWALAAGSY

-505 SHHVVETR
+505 SHHVVEARTL
-513 AIDLDEKRYKTD
+513 DLDEKRYQTD
-525 DATGADVVARFPDL
+525 DATGADVFARFSDL
-539 DEYFDSLAAL
+539 DEYFDDQAAAA
-549 GADGAPALLT
+549 GGGAPVLLT
-559 RKDMAESFPA
+559 RNDMAGSFPV
-569 PAQDKTA
+569 PARDKTA

-581 TLSMYDAEAESD
+581 TLSMYDAEAEDD
-593 GTATA
+593 GATTV
-598 PQTGA
+598 PEIGA
-603 QNGVSLIDLRGRD
+603 ENGVSLIDLRGRD

-636 LVCTDAGE
+636 LVCTNAGE

-743 VDSGASRGMVNML
+743 LDGGASRGMVNML
-756 KHFCVYDQETSRREH
+756 KHFCMYDQETGRREH
-771 LCTWATEQAVREMY
+771 LCTWATEQAVREIY
-785 ARPFEMVVKSSAR
+785 ARPFEMVVKSPMR
-798 HAVPVLDASTGE
+798 NAVPVLDVSTGE
-810 QVQSKVEVPLSI
+810 QTQAEVNVPLSI
-822 MSCYSFLGSA
+822 MSCYSFLGNT

-850 FDGVVLSDYSVDD
+850 FDGVVLSDFSVDD

-882 AATGTVADPRSAYT
+882 AATGTVADPRSAHT
-896 LTNLRRSVHRYLYVV
+896 LNNLRRSVHRYLYVV
-911 ANSNAMNGIPPTVRV
+911 VNSNAMNGISPTVRV
-926 TYSKG
+926 TYS

>member
-6 RRQAFGLAAGA
+6 RRQALGFAASA
-17 LAACAQAGCAAAPS
+17 LAAFAQAGCAATQPQE
-31 GDEGEG
+31 GGEG
-37 TKGVRGVQGVEPLD
+37 AEKVRSVQSVEALD
-51 SSVTSGW
+51 ASVTAGW
-58 DSAYYTPAYGS
+58 NSAYYTPAYGS
-69 LEEAV
+69 LDEAV
-74 AASREV
+74 LASHEV

-86 EGMVL
+86 EGVVL
-91 LANNGVLPLPE
+91 LANNGVLPLTE
-102 GSAVSLLGRCAEDP
+102 GCAVSLLGRSAEDP
-116 LFGGYGAGSVA
+116 LLGGYGAGSVA
-127 PDAVCTGF
+127 ADAVCTGF
-135 YEGLMQ
+135 YDGLVEG
-141 AGLEVNPAVHEWLSA
+141 GLEVNPTVHEWLSA
-156 HVQDRPRG
+156 HAQDRPRG

-185 SYPEDVRGS
+185 SYPEDVRAS
-194 VSGTVAVVVLGRASG
+194 VSETVAVVVLGRASG

-220 SLADERFSSFVPN
+220 ALADERFSSFVPN
-233 EETVNYAEGQHSLQL
+233 EETANYAEGQHSLQL
-248 TTEELGLIAGAREA
+248 TAEELSLIAGARET

-306 VGEVLCGRRN
+306 VGELLCGRRN

-327 EMRFAPSFNTM
+327 DMRLSPSFNTM
-338 GEHRYTDIHDFYLGN
+338 GEHLYTDIHDFYPGN
-353 TTTGDGARFVEYLEG
+353 ETTGDGARFVEYLEG

-387 DSSVTFPFGYGLSY
+387 DGAVTFPFGYGLSY
-401 SSFKQSL
+401 TSFSWSL
-408 LDCRVDGENVVLTAS
+408 LDCRLDGEDVMLSAR
-423 VTNAGQLSG
+423 VTNSGKLSG
-432 KDVLEVYVGA
+432 KDVVEAYVSA
-442 PWDGT
+442 PWDGS

-456 AYAKTGELAPG
+456 AFAKTSELAPG

-480 MASWSAQ
+480 MASWSAA
-487 DGCWVLAAGTY
+487 DGCWALAAGSY

-505 SHHVVETR
+505 SHHVVEARTL
-513 AIDLDEKRYKTD
+513 DLDEKRYQTD
-525 DATGADVVARFPDL
+525 DATGADVFARFSDL
-539 DEYFDSLAAL
+539 DEYFDDQAPAA
-549 GADGAPALLT
+549 GGGAPVLLT
-559 RKDMAESFPA
+559 RNDMAGSFPV
-569 PAQDKTA
+569 PARDKTA

-581 TLSMYDAEAESD
+581 TLSMYDAEAEDD
-593 GTATA
+593 GATTV
-598 PQTGA
+598 PEIGA
-603 QNGVSLIDLRGRD
+603 ENGVSLIDLRGRD

-636 LVCTDAGE
+636 LVCTNAGE

-743 VDSGASRGMVNML
+743 LDGGASRGMVNIL
-756 KHFCVYDQETSRREH
+756 KHFCVYDQETGRREH
-771 LCTWATEQAVREMY
+771 LCTWATEQAVREIY
-785 ARPFEMVVKSSAR
+785 ARPFEMVVKSPMR
-798 HAVPVLDASTGE
+798 NAVPVLDVSTGE
-810 QVQSKVEVPLSI
+810 QTQAEVNVPLSI
-822 MSCYSFLGSA
+822 MSCYSFLGNT

-850 FDGVVLSDYSVDD
+850 FDGVVLSDFSVDD

-882 AATGTVADPRSAYT
+882 AATGTVADPRSAHT
-896 LTNLRRSVHRYLYVV
+896 LNNLRRSVHRYLYVV
-911 ANSNAMNGIPPTVRV
+911 VNSNAMNGISPTVRV
-926 TYSKG
+926 TYS

>member
-6 RRQAFGLAAGA
+6 RRQALGFAASA
-17 LAACAQAGCAAAPS
+17 LAAFAQAGCAATQPQE
-31 GDEGEG
+31 GGEG
-37 TKGVRGVQGVEPLD
+37 AEKVRSVQSVEALD
-51 SSVTSGW
+51 ASVTAGW
-58 DSAYYTPAYGS
+58 NSAYYTPAYGS
-69 LEEAV
+69 LDEAV
-74 AASREV
+74 LASHEV

-86 EGMVL
+86 EGVVL
-91 LANNGVLPLPE
+91 LANNGVLPLTE
-102 GSAVSLLGRCAEDP
+102 GCAVSLLGRSAEDP

-127 PDAVCTGF
+127 ADAVCTGF
-135 YEGLMQ
+135 YDGLVEG
-141 AGLEVNPAVHEWLSA
+141 GLEVNPTVHEWLSA
-156 HVQDRPRG
+156 HAQDRPRG

-185 SYPEDVRGS
+185 SYPEDVRAS
-194 VSGTVAVVVLGRASG
+194 VSETVAVVVLGRASG

-220 SLADERFSSFVPN
+220 ALADERFSSFVPN
-233 EETVNYAEGQHSLQL
+233 EETANYAEGQHSLQL
-248 TTEELGLIAGAREA
+248 TAEELGLIAGARET

-306 VGEVLCGRRN
+306 VGELLCGRRN

-327 EMRFAPSFNTM
+327 DMRLSPSFNTM
-338 GEHRYTDIHDFYLGN
+338 GEHLYTDIHDFYPGN
-353 TTTGDGARFVEYLEG
+353 ETTGDGARFVEYLEG

-387 DSSVTFPFGYGLSY
+387 DGAVTFPFGYGLSY
-401 SSFKQSL
+401 TSFSWSL
-408 LDCRVDGENVVLTAS
+408 LDCRLDGEDVMLSAR
-423 VTNAGQLSG
+423 VTNSGKLSG
-432 KDVLEVYVGA
+432 KDVVEAYVSA
-442 PWDGT
+442 PWDGS

-456 AYAKTGELAPG
+456 AFAKTSELAPG

-480 MASWSAQ
+480 MASWSAA
-487 DGCWVLAAGTY
+487 DGCWALAAGSY

-505 SHHVVETR
+505 SHHVVEARTL
-513 AIDLDEKRYKTD
+513 DLDEKRYQTD
-525 DATGADVVARFPDL
+525 DATGADVFARFSDL
-539 DEYFDSLAAL
+539 DEYFDDQAPAA
-549 GADGAPALLT
+549 GGGAPVLLT
-559 RKDMAESFPA
+559 RNDMAGSFPV
-569 PAQDKTA
+569 PARDKTA

-581 TLSMYDAEAESD
+581 TLSMYDAEAEDD
-593 GTATA
+593 GATTV
-598 PQTGA
+598 PEIGA
-603 QNGVSLIDLRGRD
+603 ENGVSLIDLRGRD

-636 LVCTDAGE
+636 LVCTNAGE

-743 VDSGASRGMVNML
+743 LDGGASRGMVNML
-756 KHFCVYDQETSRREH
+756 KHFCVYDQETGRREH
-771 LCTWATEQAVREMY
+771 LCTWATEQAVREIY
-785 ARPFEMVVKSSAR
+785 ARPFEMVVKSPMR
-798 HAVPVLDASTGE
+798 NAVPVLDVSTGE
-810 QVQSKVEVPLSI
+810 QTQAEVNVPLSI
-822 MSCYSFLGSA
+822 MSCYSFLGNT

-850 FDGVVLSDYSVDD
+850 FDGVVLSDFSVDD

-882 AATGTVADPRSAYT
+882 AATGTVADPRSAHT
-896 LTNLRRSVHRYLYVV
+896 LNNLRRSVHRYLYVV
-911 ANSNAMNGIPPTVRV
+911 VNSNAMNGISPTVRV
-926 TYSKG
+926 TYS

>member
-6 RRQAFGLAAGA
+6 RRQALGFAASA
-17 LAACAQAGCAAAPS
+17 LAAFAQAGCAATQPQE
-31 GDEGEG
+31 GGEG
-37 TKGVRGVQGVEPLD
+37 AEKVRSVQSVEALD
-51 SSVTSGW
+51 ASVTAGW
-58 DSAYYTPAYGS
+58 NSAYYTPAYGS
-69 LEEAV
+69 LDEAV
-74 AASREV
+74 LASHEV

-86 EGMVL
+86 EGVVL
-91 LANNGVLPLPE
+91 LANNGVLPLTE
-102 GSAVSLLGRCAEDP
+102 GCAVSLLGRSAEDP

-127 PDAVCTGF
+127 ADAVCTGF
-135 YEGLMQ
+135 YDGLVEG
-141 AGLEVNPAVHEWLSA
+141 GLEVNPTVHEWLSA
-156 HVQDRPRG
+156 HAQDRPRG

-185 SYPEDVRGS
+185 SYPEDVRAS
-194 VSGTVAVVVLGRASG
+194 VSETVAVVVLGRASG

-220 SLADERFSSFVPN
+220 ALADERFSSFVPN
-233 EETVNYAEGQHSLQL
+233 EETANYAEGQHSLQL
-248 TTEELGLIAGAREA
+248 TAEELSLIAGARET

-306 VGEVLCGRRN
+306 VGELLCGRRN

-327 EMRFAPSFNTM
+327 DMRLSPSFNTM
-338 GEHRYTDIHDFYLGN
+338 GEHLYTDIHDFYPGN
-353 TTTGDGARFVEYLEG
+353 ETTGDGARFVEYLEG

-387 DSSVTFPFGYGLSY
+387 DGAVTFPFGYGLSY
-401 SSFKQSL
+401 TSFSWSL
-408 LDCRVDGENVVLTAS
+408 LDCRLDGEDVVLSAR
-423 VTNAGQLSG
+423 VTNSGKLSG
-432 KDVLEVYVGA
+432 KDVVEAYVSA
-442 PWDGT
+442 PWDGS

-456 AYAKTGELAPG
+456 AFAKTNELAPG
-467 ESQTLELSWPVRQ
+467 ASQTLELSWPVRQ
-480 MASWSAQ
+480 MASWSAA
-487 DGCWVLAAGTY
+487 DGCWALAAGSY

-505 SHHVVETR
+505 SHHVVEARTL
-513 AIDLDEKRYKTD
+513 DLDEKRYQTD
-525 DATGADVVARFPDL
+525 DATGADVFARFSDL
-539 DEYFDSLAAL
+539 DEYFDDQAAAA
-549 GADGAPALLT
+549 GGGAPVLLT
-559 RKDMAESFPA
+559 RNDMAGSFPV
-569 PAQDKTA
+569 PARDKTA

-581 TLSMYDAEAESD
+581 TLSMYDAEAEDD
-593 GTATA
+593 GATTV
-598 PQTGA
+598 PEIGA
-603 QNGVSLIDLRGRD
+603 ENGVSLIDLRGRD

-636 LVCTDAGE
+636 LVCTNAGE

-743 VDSGASRGMVNML
+743 LDGGASRGMVNIL
-756 KHFCVYDQETSRREH
+756 KHFCVYDQETGRREH
-771 LCTWATEQAVREMY
+771 LCTWATEQAVREIY
-785 ARPFEMVVKSSAR
+785 ARPFEMVVKSPMR
-798 HAVPVLDASTGE
+798 NAVPVLDVSTGE
-810 QVQSKVEVPLSI
+810 QTQAEVNVPLSI
-822 MSCYSFLGSA
+822 MSCYSFLGNT

-850 FDGVVLSDYSVDD
+850 FDGVVLSDFSVDD

-882 AATGTVADPRSAYT
+882 AATGTVADPRSAHT
-896 LTNLRRSVHRYLYVV
+896 LNNLRRSVHRYLYVV
-911 ANSNAMNGIPPTVRV
+911 VNSNAMNGISPTVRV
-926 TYSKG
+926 TYS

>member
-6 RRQAFGLAAGA
+6 RRQALGFAASA
-17 LAACAQAGCAAAPS
+17 LAAFAQAGCAATQPQE
-31 GDEGEG
+31 GGEG
-37 TKGVRGVQGVEPLD
+37 AEKVRSVQSVEALD
-51 SSVTSGW
+51 ASVTAGW
-58 DSAYYTPAYGS
+58 NSAYYTPAYGS
-69 LEEAV
+69 LDEAV
-74 AASREV
+74 LASHEV

-86 EGMVL
+86 EGVVL
-91 LANNGVLPLPE
+91 LANNGVLPLTE
-102 GSAVSLLGRCAEDP
+102 GCAVSLLGRSAEDP

-127 PDAVCTGF
+127 ADAVCTGF
-135 YEGLMQ
+135 YDGLVEG
-141 AGLEVNPAVHEWLSA
+141 GLEVNPTVHEWLSA
-156 HVQDRPRG
+156 HAQDRPRG

-185 SYPEDVRGS
+185 SYPEDVRAS
-194 VSGTVAVVVLGRASG
+194 VSETVAVVVLGRASG

-220 SLADERFSSFVPN
+220 ALADERFSSFVPN
-233 EETVNYAEGQHSLQL
+233 EETANYAEGQHSLQL
-248 TTEELGLIAGAREA
+248 TAEELSLIAGARET

-306 VGEVLCGRRN
+306 VGELLCGRRN

-327 EMRFAPSFNTM
+327 DMRLSPSFNTM
-338 GEHRYTDIHDFYLGN
+338 GEHRYTDIHDFYPGN
-353 TTTGDGARFVEYLEG
+353 ETTGDGARFVEYLEG

-387 DSSVTFPFGYGLSY
+387 DGAVTFPFGYGLSY
-401 SSFKQSL
+401 TSFSWSL
-408 LDCRVDGENVVLTAS
+408 LDCRLDGEDVVLSAR
-423 VTNAGQLSG
+423 VTNSGKLSG
-432 KDVLEVYVGA
+432 KDVVEAYVSA
-442 PWDGT
+442 PWDGS

-456 AYAKTGELAPG
+456 AFAKTSELAPG

-480 MASWSAQ
+480 MASWSAA
-487 DGCWVLAAGTY
+487 DGCWALAAGSY

-505 SHHVVETR
+505 SHHVVEARTL
-513 AIDLDEKRYKTD
+513 DLDEKRYQTD
-525 DATGADVVARFPDL
+525 DATGADVFARFSDL
-539 DEYFDSLAAL
+539 DEYFDDQAPAA
-549 GADGAPALLT
+549 GGGAPVLLT
-559 RKDMAESFPA
+559 RNDMAGSFPV
-569 PAQDKTA
+569 PARDKTA

-581 TLSMYDAEAESD
+581 TLSMYDAEAEDD
-593 GTATA
+593 GATTV
-598 PQTGA
+598 PEIGA
-603 QNGVSLIDLRGRD
+603 ENGVSLIDLRGRD

-636 LVCTDAGE
+636 LVCTNAGE

-743 VDSGASRGMVNML
+743 LDGGASRGMVNIL
-756 KHFCVYDQETSRREH
+756 KHFCVYDQETGRREH
-771 LCTWATEQAVREMY
+771 LCTWATEQAVREIY
-785 ARPFEMVVKSSAR
+785 ARPFEMVVKSPMR
-798 HAVPVLDASTGE
+798 NAVPVLDVSTGE
-810 QVQSKVEVPLSI
+810 QTQAEVNVPLSI
-822 MSCYSFLGSA
+822 MSCYSFLGNT

-850 FDGVVLSDYSVDD
+850 FDGVVLSDFSVDD

-882 AATGTVADPRSAYT
+882 AATGTVADPRSAHT
-896 LTNLRRSVHRYLYVV
+896 LNNLRRSVHRYLYVV
-911 ANSNAMNGIPPTVRV
+911 VNSNAMNGISPTVRV
-926 TYSKG
+926 TYS

>member
-6 RRQAFGLAAGA
+6 RRQALGFAASA
-17 LAACAQAGCAAAPS
+17 LAAFAQAGCAATQPQE
-31 GDEGEG
+31 GGEG
-37 TKGVRGVQGVEPLD
+37 AEKVRSVQSVEALD
-51 SSVTSGW
+51 ASVTAGW
-58 DSAYYTPAYGS
+58 NSAYYTPAYGS
-69 LEEAV
+69 LDEAV
-74 AASREV
+74 LASHEV

-86 EGMVL
+86 EGVVL
-91 LANNGVLPLPE
+91 LANNGVLPLTE
-102 GSAVSLLGRCAEDP
+102 GCAVSLLGRSAEDP
-116 LFGGYGAGSVA
+116 LLGGYGAGSVA
-127 PDAVCTGF
+127 ADAVCTGF
-135 YEGLMQ
+135 YDGLVEG
-141 AGLEVNPAVHEWLSA
+141 GLEVNPTVHEWLSA
-156 HVQDRPRG
+156 HAQDRPRG

-185 SYPEDVRGS
+185 SYPEDVRAS
-194 VSGTVAVVVLGRASG
+194 VSETVAVVVLGRASG

-220 SLADERFSSFVPN
+220 ALADERFSSFVPN
-233 EETVNYAEGQHSLQL
+233 EETANYAEGQHSLQL
-248 TTEELGLIAGAREA
+248 TAEELSLIAGARET

-306 VGEVLCGRRN
+306 VGELLCGRRN

-327 EMRFAPSFNTM
+327 DMRLSPSFNTM
-338 GEHRYTDIHDFYLGN
+338 GEHLYTDIHDFYPGN
-353 TTTGDGARFVEYLEG
+353 ETTGDGARFVEYLEG

-387 DSSVTFPFGYGLSY
+387 DGAVTFPFGYGLSY
-401 SSFKQSL
+401 TSFSWSL
-408 LDCRVDGENVVLTAS
+408 LDCRLDGEDVMLSAR
-423 VTNAGQLSG
+423 VTNSGKLSG
-432 KDVLEVYVGA
+432 KDVVEAYVSA
-442 PWDGT
+442 PWDGS

-456 AYAKTGELAPG
+456 AFAKTSELAPG

-480 MASWSAQ
+480 MASWSAA
-487 DGCWVLAAGTY
+487 DGCWALAAGSY

-505 SHHVVETR
+505 SHHVVEARTL
-513 AIDLDEKRYKTD
+513 DLDEKRYQTD
-525 DATGADVVARFPDL
+525 DATGADVFARFSDL
-539 DEYFDSLAAL
+539 DEYFDDQAAAA
-549 GADGAPALLT
+549 GGGAPVLLT
-559 RKDMAESFPA
+559 RNDMAGSFPV
-569 PAQDKTA
+569 PARDKTA

-581 TLSMYDAEAESD
+581 TLSMYDAEAEDD
-593 GTATA
+593 GATTV
-598 PQTGA
+598 PEIGA
-603 QNGVSLIDLRGRD
+603 ENGVSLIDLRGRD

-636 LVCTDAGE
+636 LVCTNAGE

-743 VDSGASRGMVNML
+743 LDGGASRGMVNIL
-756 KHFCVYDQETSRREH
+756 KHFCVYDQETGRREH
-771 LCTWATEQAVREMY
+771 LCTWATEQAVREIY
-785 ARPFEMVVKSSAR
+785 ARPFEMVVKSPMR
-798 HAVPVLDASTGE
+798 NAVPVLDVSTGE
-810 QVQSKVEVPLSI
+810 QTQAEVNVPLSI
-822 MSCYSFLGSA
+822 MSCYSFLGNT

-850 FDGVVLSDYSVDD
+850 FDGVVLSDFSVDD

-882 AATGTVADPRSAYT
+882 AATGTVADPRSAHT
-896 LTNLRRSVHRYLYVV
+896 LNNLRRSVHRYLYVV
-911 ANSNAMNGIPPTVRV
+911 VNSNAMNGISPTVRV
-926 TYSKG
+926 TYS

>member
-6 RRQAFGLAAGA
+6 RRQALGFAASA
-17 LAACAQAGCAAAPS
+17 LAAFAQAGCAATQPQE
-31 GDEGEG
+31 GGEG
-37 TKGVRGVQGVEPLD
+37 AEKVRSVQSVEALD
-51 SSVTSGW
+51 ASVTAGW
-58 DSAYYTPAYGS
+58 NSAYYTPAYGS
-69 LEEAV
+69 LDEAV
-74 AASREV
+74 LASHEV

-86 EGMVL
+86 EGVVL
-91 LANNGVLPLPE
+91 LANNGVLPLTE
-102 GSAVSLLGRCAEDP
+102 GCAVSLLGRSAEDP

-127 PDAVCTGF
+127 ADAVCTGF
-135 YEGLMQ
+135 YDGLVEG
-141 AGLEVNPAVHEWLSA
+141 GLEVNPTVHEWLSA
-156 HVQDRPRG
+156 HAQDRPRG

-185 SYPEDVRGS
+185 SYPEDVRAS
-194 VSGTVAVVVLGRASG
+194 VSETVAVVVLGRASG

-220 SLADERFSSFVPN
+220 ALAEERFSSFVPN
-233 EETVNYAEGQHSLQL
+233 EETANYAEGQHSLQL
-248 TTEELGLIAGAREA
+248 TAEELSLIAGARET

-306 VGEVLCGRRN
+306 VGELLCGRRN

-327 EMRFAPSFNTM
+327 DMRLSPSFNTM
-338 GEHRYTDIHDFYLGN
+338 GEHLYTDIHDFYPGN
-353 TTTGDGARFVEYLEG
+353 ETTGDGARFVEYLEG

-387 DSSVTFPFGYGLSY
+387 DGAVTFPFGYGLSY
-401 SSFKQSL
+401 TSFSWSL
-408 LDCRVDGENVVLTAS
+408 LDCRLDGEDVMLSAR
-423 VTNAGQLSG
+423 VTNSGKLSG
-432 KDVLEVYVGA
+432 KDVVEAYVSA
-442 PWDGT
+442 PWDGS

-456 AYAKTGELAPG
+456 AFAKTSELAPG

-480 MASWSAQ
+480 MASWSAA
-487 DGCWVLAAGTY
+487 DGCWALAAGSY

-505 SHHVVETR
+505 SHHVVEARTL
-513 AIDLDEKRYKTD
+513 DLDEKRYQTD
-525 DATGADVVARFPDL
+525 DATGADVFARFSDL
-539 DEYFDSLAAL
+539 DEYFDDQAPAA
-549 GADGAPALLT
+549 GGGAPVLLT
-559 RKDMAESFPA
+559 RNDMAGSFPV
-569 PAQDKTA
+569 PARDKTA

-581 TLSMYDAEAESD
+581 TLSMYDAEAEDD
-593 GTATA
+593 GATTV
-598 PQTGA
+598 PEIGA
-603 QNGVSLIDLRGRD
+603 ENGVSLIDLRGRD

-636 LVCTDAGE
+636 LVCTNAGE

-743 VDSGASRGMVNML
+743 LDGGASRGMVNIL
-756 KHFCVYDQETSRREH
+756 KHFCVYDQETGRREH
-771 LCTWATEQAVREMY
+771 LCTWATEQAVREIY
-785 ARPFEMVVKSSAR
+785 ARPFEMVVKSPMR
-798 HAVPVLDASTGE
+798 NAVPVLDVSTGE
-810 QVQSKVEVPLSI
+810 QTQAEVNVPLSI
-822 MSCYSFLGSA
+822 MSCYSFLGNT

-850 FDGVVLSDYSVDD
+850 FDGVVLSDFSVDD

-882 AATGTVADPRSAYT
+882 AATGTVADPRSAHT
-896 LTNLRRSVHRYLYVV
+896 LNNLRRSVHRYLYVV
-911 ANSNAMNGIPPTVRV
+911 VNSNAMNGISPTVRV
-926 TYSKG
+926 TYS

>member
-6 RRQAFGLAAGA
+6 RRQALGFAASA
-17 LAACAQAGCAAAPS
+17 LAAFAQAGCAATQPQE
-31 GDEGEG
+31 GGEG
-37 TKGVRGVQGVEPLD
+37 AEKVRSVQSVEALD
-51 SSVTSGW
+51 ASVTAGW
-58 DSAYYTPAYGS
+58 NSAYYTPAYGS
-69 LEEAV
+69 LDEAV
-74 AASREV
+74 LASHEV

-86 EGMVL
+86 EGVVL
-91 LANNGVLPLPE
+91 LANNGVLPLTE
-102 GSAVSLLGRCAEDP
+102 GCAVSLLGRSAEDP

-127 PDAVCTGF
+127 ADAVCTGF
-135 YEGLMQ
+135 YDGLVEG
-141 AGLEVNPAVHEWLSA
+141 GLEVNPTVHEWLSA
-156 HVQDRPRG
+156 HAQDRPRG

-185 SYPEDVRGS
+185 SYPEDVRAS
-194 VSGTVAVVVLGRASG
+194 VSETVAVVVLGRASG

-220 SLADERFSSFVPN
+220 ALADERFSSFVPN
-233 EETVNYAEGQHSLQL
+233 EETANYAEGQHSLQL
-248 TTEELGLIAGAREA
+248 TAEELSLIAGARET

-306 VGEVLCGRRN
+306 VGEFLCGRRN

-327 EMRFAPSFNTM
+327 DMRLSPSFNTM
-338 GEHRYTDIHDFYLGN
+338 GEHLYTDIHDFYPGN
-353 TTTGDGARFVEYLEG
+353 ETTGDGARFVEYLEG

-387 DSSVTFPFGYGLSY
+387 DGAVTFPFGYGLSY
-401 SSFKQSL
+401 TSFSWSL
-408 LDCRVDGENVVLTAS
+408 LDCRLDGEDVMLSAR
-423 VTNAGQLSG
+423 VTNSGKLSG
-432 KDVLEVYVGA
+432 KDVVEAYVSA
-442 PWDGT
+442 PWDGS

-456 AYAKTGELAPG
+456 AFAKTSELAPG

-480 MASWSAQ
+480 MASWSAA
-487 DGCWVLAAGTY
+487 DGCWALAAGSY

-505 SHHVVETR
+505 SHHVVEARTL
-513 AIDLDEKRYKTD
+513 DLDEKRYQTD
-525 DATGADVVARFPDL
+525 DATGADVFARFSDL
-539 DEYFDSLAAL
+539 DEYFDDQAAAA
-549 GADGAPALLT
+549 GGGAPVLLT
-559 RKDMAESFPA
+559 RNDMAGSFPV
-569 PAQDKTA
+569 PARDKTA

-581 TLSMYDAEAESD
+581 TLSMYDAEAEDD
-593 GTATA
+593 GATTV
-598 PQTGA
+598 PEIGA
-603 QNGVSLIDLRGRD
+603 ENGVSLIDLRGRD

-636 LVCTDAGE
+636 LVCTNAGE

-743 VDSGASRGMVNML
+743 LDGGASRGMVNIL
-756 KHFCVYDQETSRREH
+756 KHFCVYDQETGRREH
-771 LCTWATEQAVREMY
+771 LCTWATEQAVREIY
-785 ARPFEMVVKSSAR
+785 ARPFEMVVKSPMR
-798 HAVPVLDASTGE
+798 NAVPVLDVSTGE
-810 QVQSKVEVPLSI
+810 QTQAEVNVPLSI
-822 MSCYSFLGSA
+822 MSCYSFLGNT

-850 FDGVVLSDYSVDD
+850 FDGVVLSDFSVDD

-882 AATGTVADPRSAYT
+882 AATGTVADPRSAHT
-896 LTNLRRSVHRYLYVV
+896 LNNLRRSVHRYLYVV
-911 ANSNAMNGIPPTVRV
+911 VNSNAMNGISPTVRV
-926 TYSKG
+926 TYS

>member
-6 RRQAFGLAAGA
+6 RRQALGFAASA
-17 LAACAQAGCAAAPS
+17 LAAFAQAGCAATQPQE
-31 GDEGEG
+31 GGEG
-37 TKGVRGVQGVEPLD
+37 AEKVRSVQSVEALD
-51 SSVTSGW
+51 ASVTAGW
-58 DSAYYTPAYGS
+58 NSAYYTPAYGS
-69 LEEAV
+69 LDEAV
-74 AASREV
+74 LASHEV

-86 EGMVL
+86 EGVVL
-91 LANNGVLPLPE
+91 LANNGVLPLTE
-102 GSAVSLLGRCAEDP
+102 GCAVSLLGRSAEDP

-127 PDAVCTGF
+127 ADAVCTGF
-135 YEGLMQ
+135 YDGLVEG
-141 AGLEVNPAVHEWLSA
+141 GLEVNPTVHEWLSA
-156 HVQDRPRG
+156 HAQDRPRG

-185 SYPEDVRGS
+185 SYPEDVRAS
-194 VSGTVAVVVLGRASG
+194 VSETVAVVVLGRASG

-220 SLADERFSSFVPN
+220 ALADERFSSFVPN
-233 EETVNYAEGQHSLQL
+233 EETANYAEGQHSLQL
-248 TTEELGLIAGAREA
+248 TAEELSLIAGARET

-306 VGEVLCGRRN
+306 VGELLCGRRN

-327 EMRFAPSFNTM
+327 DMRLSPSFNTM
-338 GEHRYTDIHDFYLGN
+338 GEHRYTDIHDFYPGN
-353 TTTGDGARFVEYLEG
+353 ETTGDGARFVEYLEG
-368 IYVGY
+368 VYVGY

-387 DSSVTFPFGYGLSY
+387 DGAVTFPFGYGLSY
-401 SSFKQSL
+401 TSFSWSL
-408 LDCRVDGENVVLTAS
+408 LDCRLDGEDVVLSAR
-423 VTNAGQLSG
+423 VTNSGKLSG
-432 KDVLEVYVGA
+432 KDVVEAYVSA
-442 PWDGT
+442 PWDGS

-456 AYAKTGELAPG
+456 AFAKTSELAPG
-467 ESQTLELSWPVRQ
+467 ASQTLELSWPVRQ
-480 MASWSAQ
+480 MASWSAA
-487 DGCWVLAAGTY
+487 DGCWALAAGSY

-505 SHHVVETR
+505 SHHVVEARTL
-513 AIDLDEKRYKTD
+513 DLDEKRYQTD
-525 DATGADVVARFPDL
+525 DATGADVFARFSDL
-539 DEYFDSLAAL
+539 DEYFDDQAPAA
-549 GADGAPALLT
+549 GGGAPVLLT
-559 RKDMAESFPA
+559 RNDMAGSFPV
-569 PAQDKTA
+569 PARDKTA

-581 TLSMYDAEAESD
+581 TLSMYDAEAEDD
-593 GTATA
+593 GATTV
-598 PQTGA
+598 PEIGA
-603 QNGVSLIDLRGRD
+603 ENGVSLIDLRGRD

-636 LVCTDAGE
+636 LVCTNAGE

-743 VDSGASRGMVNML
+743 LDGGASRGMVNIL
-756 KHFCVYDQETSRREH
+756 KHFCVYDQETGRREH
-771 LCTWATEQAVREMY
+771 LCTWATEQAVREIY
-785 ARPFEMVVKSSAR
+785 ARPFEMVVKSPMR
-798 HAVPVLDASTGE
+798 NAVPVLDVSTGE
-810 QVQSKVEVPLSI
+810 QTQAEVNVPLSI
-822 MSCYSFLGSA
+822 MSCYSFLGNT

-850 FDGVVLSDYSVDD
+850 FDGVVLSDFSVDD

-882 AATGTVADPRSAYT
+882 AATGTVADPRSAHT
-896 LTNLRRSVHRYLYVV
+896 LNNLRRSVHRYLYVV
-911 ANSNAMNGIPPTVRV
+911 VNSNAMNGISPTVRV
-926 TYSKG
+926 TYS

>member
-6 RRQAFGLAAGA
+6 RRQALGFAASA
-17 LAACAQAGCAAAPS
+17 LAAFAQAGCAATQPQE
-31 GDEGEG
+31 GGEG
-37 TKGVRGVQGVEPLD
+37 AEKVRSVQSVEALD
-51 SSVTSGW
+51 ASVTAGW
-58 DSAYYTPAYGS
+58 NSAYYTPAYGS
-69 LEEAV
+69 LDEAV
-74 AASREV
+74 FASHEV

-86 EGMVL
+86 EGVVL
-91 LANNGVLPLPE
+91 LANNGVLPLTE
-102 GSAVSLLGRCAEDP
+102 GCAVSLLGRSAEDP

-127 PDAVCTGF
+127 ADAVCTGF
-135 YEGLMQ
+135 YDGLVEG
-141 AGLEVNPAVHEWLSA
+141 GLEVNPTVHEWLSA
-156 HVQDRPRG
+156 HAQDRPRG

-185 SYPEDVRGS
+185 SYPEDVRAS
-194 VSGTVAVVVLGRASG
+194 VSETVAVVVLGRASG

-220 SLADERFSSFVPN
+220 ALADERFSSFVPN
-233 EETVNYAEGQHSLQL
+233 EETANYAEGQHSLQL
-248 TTEELGLIAGAREA
+248 TAEELSLIAGARET

-306 VGEVLCGRRN
+306 VGELLCGRRN

-327 EMRFAPSFNTM
+327 DMRLSPSFNTM
-338 GEHRYTDIHDFYLGN
+338 GEHLYTDIHDFYPGN
-353 TTTGDGARFVEYLEG
+353 ETTGDGARFVEYLEG

-387 DSSVTFPFGYGLSY
+387 DGAVTFPFGYGLSY
-401 SSFKQSL
+401 TSFSWSL
-408 LDCRVDGENVVLTAS
+408 LDCRLDGEDVMLSAR
-423 VTNAGQLSG
+423 VTNSGKLSG
-432 KDVLEVYVGA
+432 KDVVEAYVSA
-442 PWDGT
+442 PWDGS

-456 AYAKTGELAPG
+456 AFAKTSELAPG

-480 MASWSAQ
+480 MASWSAA
-487 DGCWVLAAGTY
+487 DGCWALAAGSY

-505 SHHVVETR
+505 SHHVVEARTL
-513 AIDLDEKRYKTD
+513 DLDEKRYQTD
-525 DATGADVVARFPDL
+525 DATGADVFARFSDL
-539 DEYFDSLAAL
+539 DEYFDDQAPAA
-549 GADGAPALLT
+549 GGGAPVLLT
-559 RKDMAESFPA
+559 RNDMAGSFPV
-569 PAQDKTA
+569 PARDKTA

-581 TLSMYDAEAESD
+581 TLSMYDAEAEDD
-593 GTATA
+593 GATTV
-598 PQTGA
+598 PEIGA
-603 QNGVSLIDLRGRD
+603 ENGVSLIDLRGRD

-636 LVCTDAGE
+636 LVCTNAGE

-743 VDSGASRGMVNML
+743 LDGGASRGMVNIL
-756 KHFCVYDQETSRREH
+756 KHFCVYDQETGRREH
-771 LCTWATEQAVREMY
+771 LCTWATEQAVREIY
-785 ARPFEMVVKSSAR
+785 ARPFEMVVKSPMR
-798 HAVPVLDASTGE
+798 NAVPVLDVSTGE
-810 QVQSKVEVPLSI
+810 QTQAEVNVPLSI
-822 MSCYSFLGSA
+822 MSCYSFLGNT

-850 FDGVVLSDYSVDD
+850 FDGVVLSDFSVDD

-882 AATGTVADPRSAYT
+882 AATGTVADPRSAHT
-896 LTNLRRSVHRYLYVV
+896 LNNLRRSVHRYLYVV
-911 ANSNAMNGIPPTVRV
+911 VNSNAMNGISPTVRV
-926 TYSKG
+926 TYS

>member
-6 RRQAFGLAAGA
+6 RRQALGFAASA
-17 LAACAQAGCAAAPS
+17 LAAFAQAGCAATQPQD
-31 GDEGEG
+31 GGEG
-37 TKGVRGVQGVEPLD
+37 AEKVRSVQSVEALD
-51 SSVTSGW
+51 DSVTAGW
-58 DSAYYTPAYGS
+58 NSAYYTPAYGS
-69 LEEAV
+69 LDEAV
-74 AASREV
+74 FASHEV

-86 EGMVL
+86 EGVVL

-102 GSAVSLLGRCAEDP
+102 GCAVSLLGRSAEDP

-127 PDAVCTGF
+127 SDAVCTGF
-135 YEGLMQ
+135 YDGLVE
-141 AGLEVNPAVHEWLSA
+141 AGLEVNPTVHEWLSA
-156 HVQDRPRG
+156 HAQDRPRG

-185 SYPEDVRGS
+185 SYPENVRAS
-194 VSGTVAVVVLGRASG
+194 VSETVAVVVLGRASG

-220 SLADERFSSFVPN
+220 ALVDERFSSFVPN
-233 EETVNYAEGQHSLQL
+233 EETANYAEGQHSLQL
-248 TTEELGLIAGAREA
+248 TAEELSLIAGARET

-271 TGTTLEVGPL
+271 MGTTLEVGPL

-306 VGEVLCGRRN
+306 VGELLCGRRN

-327 EMRFAPSFNTM
+327 DMHLSPSFNTM
-338 GEHRYTDIHDFYLGN
+338 GEHRYTDIHDFYSGN
-353 TTTGDGARFVEYLEG
+353 ETTGDGARFVEYLEG

-387 DSSVTFPFGYGLSY
+387 DGAVTFPFGYGLSY
-401 SSFKQSL
+401 TSFSWSL
-408 LDCRVDGENVVLTAS
+408 LDCRLDGEDVMLSAR
-423 VTNAGQLSG
+423 VTNSGKLSG
-432 KDVLEVYVGA
+432 KDVVEAYVSA
-442 PWDGT
+442 PWDGS

-456 AYAKTGELAPG
+456 AFAKTGELAPG

-480 MASWSAQ
+480 MASWSAA
-487 DGCWVLAAGTY
+487 DGCWVLAAGSY

-505 SHHVVETR
+505 SHHVVEAR
-513 AIDLDEKRYKTD
+513 SLHLDEKRYQTD
-525 DATGADVVARFPDL
+525 DVTGADVVARFSDL
-539 DEYFDSLAAL
+539 DEYFDDQAAAA
-549 GADGAPALLT
+549 GGGAPVLLT
-559 RKDMAESFPA
+559 HNDMAGSFPV
-569 PAQDKTA
+569 PARDKTA

-581 TLSMYDAEAESD
+581 TLSMYDAEAEDD

-598 PQTGA
+598 PETGA
-603 QNGVSLIDLRGRD
+603 ENGVSLIDLRGRD

-636 LVCTDAGE
+636 LVCTNAGE

-743 VDSGASRGMVNML
+743 VDGGASRGMANML
-756 KHFCVYDQETSRREH
+756 KHFCVYDQETGRREH
-771 LCTWATEQAVREMY
+771 LCTWATEQAVREIY
-785 ARPFEMVVKSSAR
+785 ARPFEMVVKSPMR
-798 HAVPVLDASTGE
+798 HAVPVLDVSTGE
-810 QVQSKVEVPLSI
+810 QTQAEVNVPLSI
-822 MSCYSFLGSA
+822 MSCYSFLGNT

-850 FDGVVLSDYSVDD
+850 FDGVVLSDFSVDD

-882 AATGTVADPRSAYT
+882 AATGTVANPRSAHT

-911 ANSNAMNGIPPTVRV
+911 VNSNAMNGISPTVRV
-926 TYSKG
+926 TYS